1 MGNKR
6 LKKRAYSLKGLGRR
20 GLSMLMAM
28 VMTLSLV
35 QISAFATDGE
45 ENDTLKPQA
54 VTDNNGHGI
63 TLSKTA
69 ERMGDTEWQ
78 VTVKA
83 TIGET
88 PIKQQPLDVVFVLD
102 RSGSMNWCT
111 DAEAHAAGS
120 HNHRG
125 EVNYNGKW
133 YQRTKWE
140 HYVDH
145 YFYGYDN
152 HPQEEFD
159 ENGSFDPSL
168 CSDYTE
174 CTRNKSYHET
184 GDNGYC
190 YYWDEDG
197 VKQTY
202 PTRLAAAKSAM
213 STLKGN
219 LPEGTIV
226 KYVTFAD
233 SAKVAKDEAAFNKV
247 TAYGGTNIMAGV
259 DKGIDL
265 LNQNQST
272 VTKKVLVLL
281 SDGEDNYDN
290 YTSDKLT
297 NFGNQGGTVYTVGF
311 ALNNPKLAGMV
322 KGDGKYLYAENAE
335 ALDSAFT
342 ELSTRIAAMIVDPM
356 GDDVTYV
363 DGSAQDKGATQG
375 IITQDGN
382 TLRWTPT
389 NQDKFN
395 NSTIEYTYNV
405 KLTPSEENGNY
416 TGIDLNNTTYL
427 QYGVEQN
434 GVKNA
439 YTANFPIPAGYYKV
453 STLEEQFKVLD
464 ENGSAS
470 DITDSVQKPN
480 AFQSKV
486 TDNGMTDLK
495 VYAPIQALDTND
507 EHVKYVYQYSKLD
520 DADINVRD
528 AEDNIT
534 LEYAAPYSDNTMDVT
549 NDDQPHTLVHYYA
562 KEFVNSVEYV
572 YDGDIPED
580 ATELTDG
587 YAKTWYPTGTENIEV
602 QPNAESEKYNFSGW
616 KKISGAAEVVTDEN
630 GYAVPES
637 IFTLTAPEGDV
648 PAGDVVFQGQWTLK
662 PSYQIVADYYI
673 ITDGGDRVKQN
684 TTPMPLTEVEY
695 EINDEPVS
703 YTAGSSTYDSKTY
716 DEVELSQGQ
725 EQLEELSWDAGTSTV
740 GNIIPTQGT
749 TVVHLDYIRHEK
761 SDASYI
767 VKHEYYNV
775 VSDGEPQ
782 AVTDDNYDTG
792 VITAKHDDSIAVTNA
807 MKDSTANGKHA
818 QGYYEYVSDNGPITL
833 DKAET
838 KTLTIK
844 YNHYQYTVTTEGDAG
859 VATRTGDGIY
869 DKNSTAQVK
878 FTLNEGYQVKSVTDN
893 GTDVTAQAKSGT
905 YNITN
910 IDKNHA
916 VVVTT
921 EKIKY
926 TLSVQYIFPEGE
938 KPATGF
944 ENYNESLDYGTQY
957 DSHVKAVAAP
967 AGYTRTDSGN
977 TSGVITGNTTVLF
990 LYVPNGNATVNVYY
1004 QREDD
1009 HMSLLSPK
1017 SQSGRIGTSFDV
1029 TSWKIDSITDGGK
1042 IYDLV
1047 DGAEH
1052 GKGAVMTGEYKLGG
1066 TNIYL
1071 YYKERA
1077 KATITIK
1084 YQSEDVNKANFTK
1097 ADYTAQGYLNTQYN
1111 ISGTTYL
1118 PETITE
1124 TLTDGSTRT
1133 WYYSGSDKLVI
1144 TGAEKLNGT
1153 LTGDITVVAKYYL
1166 KPTYS
1171 VTATYTT
1178 VSNGVSSNQTDAVAK
1193 QTGEAG
1199 QNVPFDLNT
1208 YVVKYGFTSSNYQ
1221 NDLSVNGKP
1230 ASEMPVMEK
1239 FGDYAV
1245 TLSYKKSVNSG
1256 VSTTIQHEF
1265 KTFVDGV
1272 ETLDTTTAPD
1282 DAVTET
1288 WGNTVDMSKF
1298 SKAGQAGYE
1307 GYTVEKYSAENG
1319 QLRAGDKGTITYVR
1333 NLVSVVFDLS
1343 GGTWNNSLNNV
1354 NYNVV
1359 KGGSLDKDGQQPIP
1373 APTKDGFKFAG
1384 WSAKPDNAV
1393 PTGTFDQR
1401 TVFTAKWEQEIVVTK
1416 SYFYTVTY
1424 NYTVTT
1430 DGTVTYQDSETT
1442 QVQDTTKASQTIN
1455 ASATASHG
1463 GYTFDL
1469 ASPAEQTADL
1479 TGTTR
1484 EAPHQFVVNYVLTV
1498 NNGGGG
1504 GRDDRDDDRPAPKPD
1519 PDTEIKDDDVPKSD
1533 LPEQPVEIPDEDTP
1547 KADLPQAPVDIP
1559 DEDTPKADVPKTGD
1573 AMGLWVMAAA
1583 ASGAGLIWLNLTGKK
1598 RKDDNG

>member
-20 GLSMLMAM
+20 SLSLLMAM

-35 QISAFATDGE
+35 QISAFAE
-45 ENDTLKPQA
+45 EDVAENQPNPLEPGT
-54 VTDNNGHGI
+54 VENVNGHGI
-63 TLSKTA
+63 NLTKTA
-69 ERMGDTEWQ
+69 QRVGDTEWE
-78 VTVKA
+78 VTVRA
-83 TIGET
+83 DIGGT
-88 PIKQQPLDVVFVLD
+88 KIKQQPLDVVFVLD
-102 RSGSMNWCT
+102 TSGSMNWCT
-111 DAEAHAAGS
+111 KDTHDNPHKHSDSCYQEKAATDEGYIADHEHS
-120 HNHRG
+120 RDEYGILGNFKPWKCP
-125 EVNYNGKW
+125 NY
-133 YQRTKWE
+133 E
-140 HYVDH
+140 LAC
-145 YFYGYDN
+145 GYPYEEWHEDN
-152 HPQEEFD
+152 
-159 ENGSFDPSL
+159 
-168 CSDYTE
+168 
-174 CTRNKSYHET
+174 
-184 GDNGYC
+184 DNSYC
-190 YYWDEDG
+190 YYRATKDSDWT
-197 VKQTY
+197 KY
-202 PTRLAAAKSAM
+202 KPTRLSVAIDAM
-213 STLKGN
+213 NTLKN
-219 LPEGTIV
+219 SLPAGANV
-226 KYVTFAD
+226 SFVTFSNKA
-233 SAKVAKDEAAFNKV
+233 NKV
-247 TAYGGTNIMAGV
+247 NSLDKDSVQAYGGTNIMAGV
-259 DKGIDL
+259 DKGIGIL
-265 LNQNQST
+265 KKNQST

-281 SDGEDNYDN
+281 SDGEATAGGEYGNR
-290 YTSDKLT
+290 YTSSTYRDFIK
-297 NFGNQGGTVYTVGF
+297 NKKNDVYTVGF
-311 ALNNPKLAGMV
+311 ALDNPKLAEMA
-322 KGDGKYLYAENAE
+322 KGDGEYIYANNAE
-335 ALDSAFT
+335 ALNSAFT
-342 ELSTRIAAMIVDPM
+342 ELSTRISAMIVDPM
-356 GDDVTYV
+356 GNEVSYV
-363 DGSAQDKGATQG
+363 KGSAKDGPKENEDFETVKGN
-375 IITQDGN
+375 ITLDSDGR
-382 TLRWTPT
+382 TLRWTPMNT
-389 NQDKFN
+389 DSFSNTVIQ
-395 NSTIEYTYNV
+395 YTYHVELN
-405 KLTPSEENGNY
+405 PSKDAGNY
-416 TGIDLNNTTYL
+416 TGIKLNNPTYL
-427 QYGVEQN
+427 QYGIEQN
-434 GVKNA
+434 GNKTA
-439 YTANFPIPAGYYKV
+439 YTGQFNIPEGFYKV

-464 ENGSAS
+464 ENGNAS
-470 DITDSVQKPN
+470 EITDSVQKPN

-486 TDNGMTDLK
+486 TDNGDTTLD
-495 VYAPIQALDTND
+495 VYAPIQALDTRDD

-534 LEYAAPYSDNTMDVT
+534 LEYAAPYSDNTMVVT

-562 KEFVNSVEYV
+562 KEYVNSVEYV
-572 YDGDIPED
+572 YDNDFEDLNPNMDLPEKQWFERD
-580 ATELTDG
+580 SVQTCM
-587 YAKTWYPTGTENIEV
+587 EN
-602 QPNAESEKYNFSGW
+602 PKDEKYNFSGW
-616 KKISGAAEVVTDEN
+616 STENVTVDED
-630 GYAVPES
+630 GK
-637 IFTLTAPEGDV
+637 FTLNTDV
-648 PAGDVVFQGQWTLK
+648 TFHGSWEIK
-662 PSYQIVADYYI
+662 PSYQVQANYF
-673 ITDGGDRVKQN
+673 
-684 TTPMPLTEVEY
+684 
-695 EINDEPVS
+695 
-703 YTAGSSTYDSKTY
+703 
-716 DEVELSQGQ
+716 
-725 EQLEELSWDAGTSTV
+725 
-740 GNIIPTQGT
+740 
-749 TVVHLDYIRHEK
+749 TVV
-761 SDASYI
+761 
-767 VKHEYYNV
+767 
-775 VSDGEPQ
+775 DGEQPVQ
-782 AVTDDNYDTG
+782 DN
-792 VITAKHDDSIAVTNA
+792 
-807 MKDSTANGKHA
+807 
-818 QGYYEYVSDNGPITL
+818 QNGPILL
-833 DKAET
+833 DSLDSPFYTNDEETDYTVADRDMTYGGERYTEVQLGQGNPAGVEVDGKNVTGIVPTTPTTTITVNIYRYKASDAYYTVTHKYFNVAPDGIET
-838 KTLTIK
+838 EVTGDGYTTDRIEGVHGQTVKADSITPDTKNGKYEVGARSEDIVLNKTQDKNITLT
-844 YNHYQYTVTTEGDAG
+844 YRHYQYAVTTQGDAG
-859 VATRTGDGIY
+859 VASLTGADTY
-869 DKNSTAQVK
+869 DKGDNAKVS

-893 GTDVTAQAKSGT
+893 GTDVTAQAKDGT
-905 YNITN
+905 YDIAN

-944 ENYNESLDYGTQY
+944 ENYNVSLDYGTQY

-977 TSGVITGNTTVLF
+977 TTGVITGNTTVLF

-1009 HMSLLSPK
+1009 HMSLLPPK

-1071 YYKERA
+1071 YYTERA
-1077 KATITIK
+1077 KANITIK
-1084 YQSEDVNKANFTK
+1084 YQSEDGNKATFTK

-1124 TLTDGSTRT
+1124 TLADGSTRT
-1133 WYYSGSDKLVI
+1133 WYYSGSDQLIPSKEAL
-1144 TGAEKLNGT
+1144 TGT

-1178 VSNGVSSNQTDAVAK
+1178 VSNGVSSTQTDAAAK

-1208 YVVKYGFTSSNYQ
+1208 YEVKYGFTSNNYQ
-1221 NDLSVNGKP
+1221 NDLKVNDASVT
-1230 ASEMPVMEK
+1230 EMPVMEK

-1256 VSTTIQHEF
+1256 VITTIQHEF

-1288 WGNTVDMSKF
+1288 WGKTVDMSKF

-1333 NLVSVVFDLS
+1333 NLVSVVFDLR

-1384 WSAKPDNAV
+1384 WSAQPDNAV

-1401 TVFTAKWEQEIVVTK
+1401 TVFTAKWEQEIVVTT

-1498 NNGGGG
+1498 NNNGGG

-1547 KADLPQAPVDIP
+1547 KTDLPQAPVDIP

-1583 ASGAGLIWLNLTGKK
+1583 ASGAGLVWLNLTGKK

>member
-1 MGNKR
+1 M
-6 LKKRAYSLKGLGRR
+6 KKRAYSLKGLGRR
-20 GLSMLMAM
+20 GLSLLMAM

-54 VTDNNGHGI
+54 VADNNGHNI

-69 ERMGDTEWQ
+69 ERVGDTEWK

-83 TIGET
+83 DIGET

-102 RSGSMNWCT
+102 RSGSMAWCT
-111 DAEAHAAGS
+111 EEPHEHSDSCYQLKADADPEHKHGWREYDFFGNFYPS
-120 HNHRG
+120 SCP
-125 EVNYNGKW
+125 NYELACGH
-133 YQRTKWE
+133 YYEEE
-140 HYVDH
+140 HEH
-145 YFYGYDN
+145 SGN
-152 HPQEEFD
+152 
-159 ENGSFDPSL
+159 
-168 CSDYTE
+168 T
-174 CTRNKSYHET
+174 T
-184 GDNGYC
+184 C
-190 YYWDEDG
+190 YYKETKDSEW
-197 VKQTY
+197 TAY
-202 PTRLAAAKSAM
+202 PSRLSAAKSAM
-213 STLKGN
+213 STLEGN
-219 LPEGTIV
+219 LPNGANV
-226 KYVTFAD
+226 QYVSF
-233 SAKVAKDEAAFNKV
+233 SSNAKQENSLNDVVAN
-247 TAYGGTNIMAGV
+247 GGTNIMKGV
-259 DKGIDL
+259 NLGIDL
-265 LNQNQST
+265 LNKNQST

-281 SDGEDNYDN
+281 SDGKDDNGN
-290 YTSDKLT
+290 YSSKKLK
-297 NFGNQGGTVYTVGF
+297 NFNGDVYTVGF
-311 ALNNPKLAGMV
+311 AVDNQNLKGMI
-322 KGDGKYLYAENAE
+322 KGDGKYIYAKNAE

-356 GDDVTYV
+356 GDKVTYV
-363 DGSAQDKGATQG
+363 DGSAEVSEGSVAGSISVDT
-375 IITQDGN
+375 DGR

-405 KLTPSEENGNY
+405 KLNPSEENGDY
-416 TGIDLNNTTYL
+416 TDIKLNNTTYL
-427 QYGVEQN
+427 QYGVEEQN

-453 STLEEQFKVLD
+453 SNLTEKFVD
-464 ENGSAS
+464 ENGT
-470 DITDSVQKPN
+470 DISQYVEQPHTF
-480 AFQSKV
+480 FQSKV
-486 TDNGMTDLK
+486 TDNGLTEL
-495 VYAPIQALDTND
+495 VVNAPAKTLDTND
-507 EHVKYVYQYSKLD
+507 EHVKYLYVSSTLD
-520 DADINVRD
+520 KADYAYNVD
-528 AEDNIT
+528 
-534 LEYAAPYSDNTMDVT
+534 SDGNYVDGSLNVT
-549 NDDQPHTLVHYYA
+549 DEAKAHELVHVYERA
-562 KEFVNSVEYV
+562 TVNSVEYV

-580 ATELTDG
+580 ATKLTDG
-587 YAKTWYPTGTENIEV
+587 YAKTWYPTGTTGIEV
-602 QPNAESEKYNFSGW
+602 QPDAESKQYNFSGW
-616 KKISGAAEVVTDEN
+616 EKISGEAEVVTDEN

-637 IFTLTAPEGDV
+637 TFTLTAPEGDV

-673 ITDGGDRVKQN
+673 ITDGGDRVKKN

-695 EINDEPVS
+695 EINADPVS
-703 YTAGSSTYDSKTY
+703 YTAGSSTYESKTY

-725 EQLEELSWDAGTSTV
+725 EQLEGLNWDAGTSTV
-740 GNIIPTQGT
+740 SNIIPTQGT

-782 AVTDDNYDTG
+782 AVTEDNYSTD
-792 VITAKHDDSIAVTNA
+792 VITAKHDDSIAVTDA
-807 MKDSTANGKHA
+807 MKDSTANSKHA
-818 QGYYEYVSDNGPITL
+818 QGYYEYVSDNGPISL

-838 KTLTIK
+838 KNLTIR
-844 YNHYQYTVTTEGDAG
+844 YNHYQYVVTTQGDAG
-859 VATRTGDGIY
+859 VASLTGADTYNKG
-869 DKNSTAQVK
+869 DNAQVS

-893 GTDVTAQAKSGT
+893 GNDVTAQAKSGT
-905 YNITN
+905 YNIAN
-910 IDKNHA
+910 IDKNHT

-926 TLSVQYIFPEGE
+926 TLSVQYIFPEGQ

-944 ENYNESLDYGTQY
+944 ENYNVSLDYGTQY
-957 DSHVKAVAAP
+957 DSYVKAVAAP

-977 TSGVITGNTTVLF
+977 TTGVITGNTTVLF

-1052 GKGAVMTGEYKLGG
+1052 GKDAVMTGEYKLGG

-1071 YYKERA
+1071 YYTERA
-1077 KATITIK
+1077 KANITIK
-1084 YQSEDVNKANFTK
+1084 YQSEDGNKATFTK
-1097 ADYTAQGYLNTQYN
+1097 EDYTAQGYLNTQYN

-1124 TLTDGSTRT
+1124 TLADGSTRT
-1133 WYYSGSDKLVI
+1133 WYYSGSDKLVPGKEAL
-1144 TGAEKLNGT
+1144 TGT

-1178 VSNGVSSNQTDAVAK
+1178 VSNGVSSNQTDAAAK

-1199 QNVPFDLNT
+1199 QNVPFDLST

-1288 WGNTVDMSKF
+1288 WGKTVDMSKF

-1384 WSAKPDNAV
+1384 WTAQPENAI
-1393 PTGTFDQR
+1393 PTGKFDQR

-1504 GRDDRDDDRPAPKPD
+1504 RDDRDDDRPAPKPD

>member
-1 MGNKR
+1 MGHPDNEYTWKDGIFGSYR
-6 LKKRAYSLKGLGRR
+6 DEFIYSACPDYVACTQKEARHK
-20 GLSMLMAM
+20 
-28 VMTLSLV
+28 V
-35 QISAFATDGE
+35 QGGWGDATDWLPCQYKDE
-45 ENDTLKPQA
+45 
-54 VTDNNGHGI
+54 
-63 TLSKTA
+63 
-69 ERMGDTEWQ
+69 
-78 VTVKA
+78 
-83 TIGET
+83 
-88 PIKQQPLDVVFVLD
+88 
-102 RSGSMNWCT
+102 
-111 DAEAHAAGS
+111 
-120 HNHRG
+120 
-125 EVNYNGKW
+125 NGKW
-133 YQRTKWE
+133 VNYE
-140 HYVDH
+140 
-145 YFYGYDN
+145 
-152 HPQEEFD
+152 
-159 ENGSFDPSL
+159 
-168 CSDYTE
+168 
-174 CTRNKSYHET
+174 
-184 GDNGYC
+184 
-190 YYWDEDG
+190 
-197 VKQTY
+197 
-202 PTRLAAAKSAM
+202 TRL
-213 STLKGN
+213 
-219 LPEGTIV
+219 E
-226 KYVTFAD
+226 
-233 SAKVAKDEAAFNKV
+233 SAKAAMTALENSLPAGANVQYVSFSSNAKPETSLDDVVAD
-247 TAYGGTNIMAGV
+247 GGTNIMKGV
-259 DKGIDL
+259 NLGIDL
-265 LNQNQST
+265 LNQNHST

-281 SDGEDNYDN
+281 SDGKDDRDNYS
-290 YTSDKLT
+290 SDKLSSF
-297 NFGNQGGTVYTVGF
+297 NGDVYTVGF
-311 ALNNPKLAGMV
+311 ALDNPNLKGMV
-322 KGDGKYLYAENAE
+322 KGDGKYIYAKNAE

-356 GDDVTYV
+356 GDEVTYV
-363 DGSAQDKGATQG
+363 ANSAQDKGATQG

-389 NQDKFN
+389 QQDKFN

-405 KLTPSEENGNY
+405 KLNPSEENGDY
-416 TGIDLNNTTYL
+416 TGIKLNNTTYL
-427 QYGVEQN
+427 QYGVEEQN

-453 STLEEQFKVLD
+453 SNLTEKFVDKD
-464 ENGSAS
+464 GK
-470 DITDSVQKPN
+470 DISQYVEKPHTF
-480 AFQSKV
+480 FQSAV
-486 TDNGMTDLK
+486 TDNIELNGDTYLD
-495 VYAPIQALDTND
+495 VNAPAKTLDTND
-507 EHVKYVYQYSKLD
+507 EHVKYLYVSSTLD
-520 DADINVRD
+520 KADYTYTEDEGKYVDDSLNVTD
-528 AEDNIT
+528 EAKAHE
-534 LEYAAPYSDNTMDVT
+534 
-549 NDDQPHTLVHYYA
+549 LVHVYERA
-562 KEFVNSVEYV
+562 TVNSVEYK
-572 YDGDIPED
+572 YAGDVPED

-587 YAKTWYPTGTENIEV
+587 YAKTWYPTGTTGIEV
-602 QPNAESEKYNFSGW
+602 QPDAESKQYNFSGW
-616 KKISGAAEVVTDEN
+616 EKISGEAEVETETRNEVE
-630 GYAVPES
+630 YAVPGS
-637 IFTLTAPEGDV
+637 TFTLTAPEGDV

-673 ITDGGDRVKQN
+673 ITDGGDRVKRN

-703 YTAGSSTYDSKTY
+703 YTAGSSTYESKTY

-725 EQLEELSWDAGTSTV
+725 EQLEGLNWDAGTSTV
-740 GNIIPTQGT
+740 SNIIPTQGT

-767 VKHEYYNV
+767 VNHEYYNV

-782 AVTDDNYDTG
+782 AVTEDNYSTD
-792 VITAKHDDSIAVTNA
+792 VITAKHDDSIAVTDA
-807 MKDSTANGKHA
+807 MKDSTANSKHA

-838 KTLTIK
+838 KNLTIK
-844 YNHYQYTVTTEGDAG
+844 YNHYQYTVTTQGDAG

-878 FTLNEGYQVKSVTDN
+878 FTLNEGYQVTSVTDN
-893 GTDVTAQAKSGT
+893 GNDVTDKAKSGT
-905 YNITN
+905 YNITS
-910 IDKNHA
+910 IDKNHT

-926 TLSVQYIFPEGE
+926 TLSVQYIFPEGQ

-944 ENYNESLDYGTQY
+944 ENYNVSLDYGTQY

-977 TSGVITGNTTVLF
+977 TTGVITGNTTVLF

-1029 TSWKIDSITDGGK
+1029 TSWKIDSITEGGK

-1047 DGAEH
+1047 DGTDH
-1052 GKGAVMTGEYKLGG
+1052 GKDAVMNGEYKLGG

-1071 YYKERA
+1071 YYTERA
-1077 KATITIK
+1077 KANITIK
-1084 YQSEDVNKANFTK
+1084 YQSEDGNKATFTK
-1097 ADYTAQGYLNTQYN
+1097 PDYTAQGYLNTQYN

-1118 PETITE
+1118 PDTITE
-1124 TLTDGSTRT
+1124 TLADGSTRT
-1133 WYYSGSDKLVI
+1133 WYYSGSDQLVPGKEAL
-1144 TGAEKLNGT
+1144 TGT

-1178 VSNGVSSNQTDAVAK
+1178 VSNGVSSNQTDAAAK

-1288 WGNTVDMSKF
+1288 WGKTVDMSKF

-1359 KGGSLDKDGQQPIP
+1359 KGGSLDRDGQQPIP

-1384 WSAKPDNAV
+1384 WTAQPDNAV

-1430 DGTVTYQDSETT
+1430 NGTVTYQDSETT

-1504 GRDDRDDDRPAPKPD
+1504 RDDRDDDRPAPKPD

-1559 DEDTPKADVPKTGD
+1559 DEDIPKADVPKTGD
-1573 AMGLWVMAAA
+1573 TMGLWVMAAA

>member
-45 ENDTLKPQA
+45 ENDTLKPKA
-54 VTDNNGHGI
+54 VTDKNGHNI

-69 ERMGDTEWQ
+69 ERVGDTEWK

-83 TIGET
+83 DIGET

-102 RSGSMNWCT
+102 KSGSMMFCT
-111 DAEAHAAGS
+111 DPDHDKGS
-120 HNHRG
+120 HVHEKND
-125 EVNYNGKW
+125 EVQYDGTWYNRVDSTHWWGHPDEEYTWKDGMFGS
-133 YQRTKWE
+133 YRDE
-140 HYVDH
+140 FIYSACPDYVACTQKEARHKVQGGWGDATDWLPCK
-145 YFYGYDN
+145 YK
-152 HPQEEFD
+152 D
-159 ENGSFDPSL
+159 ENGNWVN
-168 CSDYTE
+168 YE
-174 CTRNKSYHET
+174 
-184 GDNGYC
+184 
-190 YYWDEDG
+190 
-197 VKQTY
+197 
-202 PTRLAAAKSAM
+202 TRL
-213 STLKGN
+213 
-219 LPEGTIV
+219 E
-226 KYVTFAD
+226 
-233 SAKVAKDEAAFNKV
+233 SAKAAMTALENSLPAGANVQYVSFSSNAKQETSLNDVVAN
-247 TAYGGTNIMAGV
+247 GGTNIMKGV
-259 DKGIDL
+259 NLGIDL
-265 LNQNQST
+265 LNQNHST

-281 SDGEDNYDN
+281 SDGEDDNGNY
-290 YTSDKLT
+290 SSKKLK
-297 NFGNQGGTVYTVGF
+297 NFNGDVYTVGF
-311 ALNNPKLAGMV
+311 AVDNQNLKGMI

-356 GDDVTYV
+356 GDEVTYV
-363 DGSAQDKGATQG
+363 DGSAQVSEGSVAGSISVDT
-375 IITQDGN
+375 DGR

-389 NQDKFN
+389 NQDQFN

-470 DITDSVQKPN
+470 EITDSVQKPH

-486 TDNGMTDLK
+486 TDFGDTTLD
-495 VYAPIQALDTND
+495 VYVPTQALDTND
-507 EHVKYVYQYSKLD
+507 EHVKYVYQYSELDGNKLTE
-520 DADINVRD
+520 AQ
-528 AEDNIT
+528 EDGTYPLFEGDT
-534 LEYAAPYSDNTMDVT
+534 LDVT

-562 KEFVNSVEYV
+562 KEYVNSVEYV
-572 YDGDIPED
+572 YDNTPED
-580 ATELTDG
+580 LNPNMDLPEKQWFKRDSKQTRMEN
-587 YAKTWYPTGTENIEV
+587 PT
-602 QPNAESEKYNFSGW
+602 SDKYNFSGW
-616 KKISGAAEVVTDEN
+616 STSDVEVDN
-630 GYAVPES
+630 DGK
-637 IFTLTAPEGDV
+637 FTLNTDV
-648 PAGDVVFQGQWTLK
+648 TFHGSWEIK
-662 PSYQIVADYYI
+662 PSYQVQANYFTVVDGEQPVQDNKNGAILLDGPIYTNENEETHTVADKDMSYFGKPY
-673 ITDGGDRVKQN
+673 TEVQLGQGNPAGVKVDGRNVTGIVP
-684 TTPMPLTEVEY
+684 TTPTTTITVNIYRYVASPAYYTVTHKYFNVAPDGIETEVTG
-695 EINDEPVS
+695 DG
-703 YTAGSSTYDSKTY
+703 YTTDRIEG
-716 DEVELSQGQ
+716 VH
-725 EQLEELSWDAGTSTV
+725 EQTV
-740 GNIIPTQGT
+740 
-749 TVVHLDYIRHEK
+749 
-761 SDASYI
+761 
-767 VKHEYYNV
+767 
-775 VSDGEPQ
+775 
-782 AVTDDNYDTG
+782 
-792 VITAKHDDSIAVTNA
+792 TADSITPDT
-807 MKDSTANGKHA
+807 KDGK
-818 QGYYEYVSDNGPITL
+818 YEVGARSENIVLDKTQDKNITL
-833 DKAET
+833 T
-838 KTLTIK
+838 
-844 YNHYQYTVTTEGDAG
+844 YRHYQYAVTTQGDAG
-859 VATRTGDGIY
+859 VASLTETKVY
-869 DKNSTAQVK
+869 DKGDNAQVS

-893 GTDVTAQAKSGT
+893 GDDVTAKAKSGT
-905 YNITN
+905 YNITS
-910 IDKNHA
+910 IDKNHT

-926 TLSVQYIFPEGE
+926 TLSVQYIFPEGQ

-944 ENYNESLDYGTQY
+944 ENYNKSLDYGTQY
-957 DSHVKAVAAP
+957 DSYVKAVAAP

-977 TSGVITGNTTVLF
+977 TTGVITGNTTVLF

-1052 GKGAVMTGEYKLGG
+1052 GKDAVMTGTYQEKG

-1071 YYKERA
+1071 YYTERA
-1077 KATITIK
+1077 KANITIK
-1084 YQSEDVNKANFTK
+1084 YQSEDVNKATFTK
-1097 ADYTAQGYLNTQYN
+1097 PDYTAQGYLNTQYN

-1124 TLTDGSTRT
+1124 TLADGSTRT

-1144 TGAEKLNGT
+1144 TGAEKLTGT

-1178 VSNGVSSNQTDAVAK
+1178 VSNGVSSNQTDAAAK

-1288 WGNTVDMSKF
+1288 WGKTVDMSKF

-1333 NLVSVVFDLS
+1333 NLVSVVFDLN

-1384 WSAKPDNAV
+1384 WTAQPDNAV

-1401 TVFTAKWEQEIVVTK
+1401 TVFTAKWEQESVVTK

-1430 DGTVTYQDSETT
+1430 NGTVTYQDSETT

-1469 ASPAEQTADL
+1469 ASPADQTADL

-1484 EAPHQFVVNYVLTV
+1484 EAPHKFVVNYVLTV
-1498 NNGGGG
+1498 NNGGG

-1533 LPEQPVEIPDEDTP
+1533 LPEQPVEIPDEETP

>member
-1 MGNKR
+1 
-6 LKKRAYSLKGLGRR
+6 
-20 GLSMLMAM
+20 
-28 VMTLSLV
+28 
-35 QISAFATDGE
+35 
-45 ENDTLKPQA
+45 
-54 VTDNNGHGI
+54 
-63 TLSKTA
+63 
-69 ERMGDTEWQ
+69 MGDTEWQ

-83 TIGET
+83 DIGDT

-102 RSGSMNWCT
+102 RSGSMMWCT
-111 DAEAHAAGS
+111 DPDHDKGS
-120 HNHRG
+120 HVHEKND
-125 EVNYNGKW
+125 EVQYDGTWYNRVDSTHWWGHPDNEYTWKDGIFGS
-133 YQRTKWE
+133 YRDE
-140 HYVDH
+140 FIYSACPDYVACTQKEARH
-145 YFYGYDN
+145 KVQGGMYDATDWL
-152 HPQEEFD
+152 PCQYKD
-159 ENGSFDPSL
+159 ENGNWVN
-168 CSDYTE
+168 YE
-174 CTRNKSYHET
+174 
-184 GDNGYC
+184 
-190 YYWDEDG
+190 
-197 VKQTY
+197 
-202 PTRLAAAKSAM
+202 TRL
-213 STLKGN
+213 
-219 LPEGTIV
+219 E
-226 KYVTFAD
+226 
-233 SAKVAKDEAAFNKV
+233 SAKAAMTALEKSLPAGANVQYVSFSSNAKQETSLNDVVAN
-247 TAYGGTNIMAGV
+247 GGTNIMKGV
-259 DKGIDL
+259 NLGIDL
-265 LNQNQST
+265 LNQNHST

-281 SDGEDNYDN
+281 SDGEDDNGNY
-290 YTSDKLT
+290 SSKKLK
-297 NFGNQGGTVYTVGF
+297 NFNGDVYTVGF
-311 ALNNPKLAGMV
+311 AVDNQNLKGMI
-322 KGDGKYLYAENAE
+322 KGDGKYIYAKNAE

-356 GDDVTYV
+356 GDEVTYV

-389 NQDKFN
+389 NQDQFN
-395 NSTIEYTYNV
+395 NSTIECTYNV
-405 KLTPSEENGNY
+405 KLTANETADNY
-416 TGIDLNNTTYL
+416 TNIDLNNTTYL

-470 DITDSVQKPN
+470 DITDSVQKPH

-486 TDNGMTDLK
+486 TDYGDTTLD
-495 VYAPIQALDTND
+495 VYAPTQALDTND

-520 DADINVRD
+520 NADINVKD
-528 AEDNIT
+528 AEGNIT
-534 LEYAAPYSDNTMDVT
+534 LDYIEPYAGNTMDVT

-562 KEFVNSVEYV
+562 KEYVNSVEYV

-580 ATELTDG
+580 LNPDMDLPEKQWFKRDSEQTRM
-587 YAKTWYPTGTENIEV
+587 ENPEDE
-602 QPNAESEKYNFSGW
+602 NEKYNFSGW
-616 KKISGAAEVVTDEN
+616 STSDVEVDNN
-630 GYAVPES
+630 GK
-637 IFTLTAPEGDV
+637 FTLNTDV
-648 PAGDVVFQGQWTLK
+648 TFHGSWEIK
-662 PSYQIVADYYI
+662 PSYQVQANYYTVVDGEQPEQDNKNGAILLDGPIYTNENEETHTVADKDMSYFGKPY
-673 ITDGGDRVKQN
+673 TEVQLGQGNPAGVKVDGRNVTGIVP
-684 TTPMPLTEVEY
+684 TTPTTTITVNIYRYVASPAYYTVTHKYFNVAPNGIETEVTE
-695 EINDEPVS
+695 DG
-703 YTAGSSTYDSKTY
+703 YTTGRIEGVHD
-716 DEVELSQGQ
+716 Q
-725 EQLEELSWDAGTSTV
+725 TV
-740 GNIIPTQGT
+740 
-749 TVVHLDYIRHEK
+749 
-761 SDASYI
+761 
-767 VKHEYYNV
+767 
-775 VSDGEPQ
+775 
-782 AVTDDNYDTG
+782 
-792 VITAKHDDSIAVTNA
+792 TADSITPDT
-807 MKDSTANGKHA
+807 KGGK
-818 QGYYEYVSDNGPITL
+818 YEVGARSGDIVLDKEQEKNITL
-833 DKAET
+833 T
-838 KTLTIK
+838 
-844 YNHYQYTVTTEGDAG
+844 YRHYQYAVTVNGDDGVNKDALTGAG
-859 VATRTGDGIY
+859 TY
-869 DKNSTAQVK
+869 DKGDNAQVS

-893 GTDVTAQAKSGT
+893 GNDVTDKAKSGT

-910 IDKNHA
+910 IDKNHT

-926 TLSVQYIFPEGE
+926 TLSVQYIFPEGQ

-944 ENYNESLDYGTQY
+944 ENYNVPLDYGTQY
-957 DSHVKAVAAP
+957 DPHVKAVAAP
-967 AGYTRTDSGN
+967 VGYTRTDSGN
-977 TSGVITGNTTVLF
+977 TTGVITGNTTVLF

-1052 GKGAVMTGEYKLGG
+1052 GKDAVMTGTYQQGG

-1084 YQSEDVNKANFTK
+1084 YQSEDGNKATFTK
-1097 ADYTAQGYLNTQYN
+1097 PDYTAQGYLNTQYN

-1124 TLTDGSTRT
+1124 ILADGSTRT
-1133 WYYSGSDKLVI
+1133 WYYSGSDQLIPGKEAL
-1144 TGAEKLNGT
+1144 TGT
-1153 LTGDITVVAKYYL
+1153 LTGDINVVAKYYL

-1199 QNVPFDLNT
+1199 QTVPFDLTT

-1221 NDLSVNGKP
+1221 NDLAVNGKP

-1245 TLSYKKSVNSG
+1245 TLSYEKSVNSG
-1256 VSTTIQHEF
+1256 VDTTIQHEF
-1265 KTFVDGV
+1265 KTFLDGV
-1272 ETLDTTTAPD
+1272 EITDNTKAD
-1282 DAVTET
+1282 DNVFSHT
-1288 WGNTVDMSKF
+1288 WGETVDMKSY

-1384 WSAKPDNAV
+1384 WSAQPDNAV
-1393 PTGTFDQR
+1393 PTGKFDQR
-1401 TVFTAKWEQEIVVTK
+1401 TVFTAKWEQESVVTT

-1442 QVQDTTKASQTIN
+1442 QVQDTTKASQTIT

-1463 GYTFDL
+1463 GYTFNL

-1498 NNGGGG
+1498 NNGGG

>member
-54 VTDNNGHGI
+54 VTDPNKHGI

-69 ERMGDTEWQ
+69 ERVGDTEWK

-83 TIGET
+83 DIGDT

-102 RSGSMNWCT
+102 KSGSMMWCT
-111 DAEAHAAGS
+111 DPDHDKGS
-120 HNHRG
+120 HVHEKND
-125 EVNYNGKW
+125 EVQYDGTWYNRVDSTHWWGHPDDEYTWKDGIFGS
-133 YQRTKWE
+133 YQDE
-140 HYVDH
+140 FIYSACPDYVACTQKEARH
-145 YFYGYDN
+145 KVQGGMYDATDWL
-152 HPQEEFD
+152 PCQYKD
-159 ENGSFDPSL
+159 ENGNWVN
-168 CSDYTE
+168 YE
-174 CTRNKSYHET
+174 
-184 GDNGYC
+184 
-190 YYWDEDG
+190 
-197 VKQTY
+197 
-202 PTRLAAAKSAM
+202 TRL
-213 STLKGN
+213 
-219 LPEGTIV
+219 E
-226 KYVTFAD
+226 
-233 SAKVAKDEAAFNKV
+233 SAKAAMTALEKSLPAGANVQYVSFSSNAKQETSLNDVVAN
-247 TAYGGTNIMAGV
+247 GGTNIMKGV
-259 DKGIDL
+259 NLGIDL
-265 LNQNQST
+265 LNQNHST

-281 SDGEDNYDN
+281 SDGEDDNGNY
-290 YTSDKLT
+290 SSKKLK
-297 NFGNQGGTVYTVGF
+297 NFNGDVYTVGF
-311 ALNNPKLAGMV
+311 ALDNPNLKGMV
-322 KGDGKYLYAENAE
+322 KGDGKYIYAKNAE

-356 GDDVTYV
+356 GDEVTYV

-416 TGIDLNNTTYL
+416 TNIDLNNTTYL

-470 DITDSVQKPN
+470 DITDSVQKPHD
-480 AFQSKV
+480 FQSKV
-486 TDNGMTDLK
+486 TDFGDTTLD
-495 VYAPIQALDTND
+495 VYAPTQALDTND
-507 EHVKYVYQYSKLD
+507 EHVKYVYQYSELDGNKLTE
-520 DADINVRD
+520 VQ
-528 AEDNIT
+528 EDGTYPIFEGDT
-534 LEYAAPYSDNTMDVT
+534 LDVT

-562 KEFVNSVEYV
+562 KEYVNSVEYV
-572 YDGDIPED
+572 YDNEFEDLHPNMDLPEKQWFKRDSKQTRMENPED
-580 ATELTDG
+580 
-587 YAKTWYPTGTENIEV
+587 
-602 QPNAESEKYNFSGW
+602 EKYNFSGW
-616 KKISGAAEVVTDEN
+616 STSDVEVDNDGKFDLNTDVTFHGSWE
-630 GYAVPES
+630 
-637 IFTLTAPEGDV
+637 I
-648 PAGDVVFQGQWTLK
+648 K
-662 PSYQIVADYYI
+662 PSYQVQANYYTVVDGEQPEQDNKNGAILLDGPIYTNENEETHTVADKDMSY
-673 ITDGGDRVKQN
+673 GGKPYTEVQLGQGSPAGVEVNGRNVTGIVP
-684 TTPMPLTEVEY
+684 TTPTTTITVNIYRYVASPAYYTVTHKYFNVAPDGIETEVAG
-695 EINDEPVS
+695 DG
-703 YTAGSSTYDSKTY
+703 YTTDRIKDTH
-716 DEVELSQGQ
+716 GQ
-725 EQLEELSWDAGTSTV
+725 TV
-740 GNIIPTQGT
+740 
-749 TVVHLDYIRHEK
+749 K
-761 SDASYI
+761 A
-767 VKHEYYNV
+767 
-775 VSDGEPQ
+775 
-782 AVTDDNYDTG
+782 
-792 VITAKHDDSIAVTNA
+792 DSITPDT
-807 MKDSTANGKHA
+807 KDGK
-818 QGYYEYVSDNGPITL
+818 YEVGARSENIVLDKTQDKNITL
-833 DKAET
+833 T
-838 KTLTIK
+838 
-844 YNHYQYTVTTEGDAG
+844 YRHYQYRVTTQGDAG
-859 VATRTGDGIY
+859 VASLTETKVY
-869 DKNSTAQVK
+869 DKGDNAQVN

-893 GTDVTAQAKSGT
+893 GNDVTASADVNGVYSYSIKNIQA
-905 YNITN
+905 
-910 IDKNHA
+910 NHA

-926 TLSVQYIFPEGE
+926 TLSVQYIFPEGQ

-944 ENYNESLDYGTQY
+944 ENYNKSLDYGTQY

-977 TSGVITGNTTVLF
+977 TTGVITGNTTVLF

-1047 DGAEH
+1047 DGADH
-1052 GKGAVMTGEYKLGG
+1052 GKDAVMTGTYQGGGEGQPGG

-1071 YYKERA
+1071 YYTERA
-1077 KATITIK
+1077 KANITIK
-1084 YQSEDVNKANFTK
+1084 YQSEDGNKAKLDT

-1124 TLTDGSTRT
+1124 TLADGSTRT
-1133 WYYSGSDKLVI
+1133 WYYSGKDQLVI

-1288 WGNTVDMSKF
+1288 WGKTVDMSKF

-1384 WSAKPDNAV
+1384 WTAQPENAI
-1393 PTGTFDQR
+1393 PTGKFDQR
-1401 TVFTAKWEQEIVVTK
+1401 TVFTAKWEQESVVIT

-1469 ASPAEQTADL
+1469 ASPAGQTADL

-1504 GRDDRDDDRPAPKPD
+1504 RDDRDDDRPAPKPN

-1533 LPEQPVEIPDEDTP
+1533 LPEQPVEIPDEETP

-1559 DEDTPKADVPKTGD
+1559 DEETPKADVPKTGD
-1573 AMGLWVMAAA
+1573 TMGLWVMAAA
-1583 ASGAGLIWLNLTGKK
+1583 ASGAGLVWLNLTGKK

>member
-1 MGNKR
+1 
-6 LKKRAYSLKGLGRR
+6 
-20 GLSMLMAM
+20 MLMAM

-54 VTDNNGHGI
+54 VTDPNKHGI

-69 ERMGDTEWQ
+69 EREGDTEWK

-83 TIGET
+83 DIGET

-102 RSGSMNWCT
+102 KSGSMMWCT
-111 DAEAHAAGS
+111 DPDHDKGS
-120 HNHRG
+120 HVHERND
-125 EVNYNGKW
+125 EVQYDGTWYNRVDSTHWWGHPDEEYTWKDGIFGS
-133 YQRTKWE
+133 YRDE
-140 HYVDH
+140 FIYSACPDYVACTQKEARHKVQGGWGDATDWLPCQ
-145 YFYGYDN
+145 YK
-152 HPQEEFD
+152 D
-159 ENGSFDPSL
+159 ENGNWVN
-168 CSDYTE
+168 YE
-174 CTRNKSYHET
+174 
-184 GDNGYC
+184 
-190 YYWDEDG
+190 
-197 VKQTY
+197 
-202 PTRLAAAKSAM
+202 TRL
-213 STLKGN
+213 
-219 LPEGTIV
+219 E
-226 KYVTFAD
+226 
-233 SAKVAKDEAAFNKV
+233 SAKAAMTALENSLPAGANVQYVSFSSNAKQENSLNDVVAN
-247 TAYGGTNIMAGV
+247 GGTNIMKGV
-259 DKGIDL
+259 NLGIDL
-265 LNQNQST
+265 LNKNHST

-281 SDGEDNYDN
+281 SDGKDDNGN
-290 YTSDKLT
+290 YSSKKLK
-297 NFGNQGGTVYTVGF
+297 NFNGDVYTVGF
-311 ALNNPKLAGMV
+311 AVDNQNLKGMI

-356 GDDVTYV
+356 GDEVTYV
-363 DGSAQDKGATQG
+363 DGSAQVSEGSVAGSISVDT
-375 IITQDGN
+375 DGR

-389 NQDKFN
+389 NKDSFN
-395 NSTIEYTYNV
+395 NTTIQYTYNV
-405 KLTPSEENGNY
+405 KLTANEKNGDY
-416 TGIDLNNTTYL
+416 TDIKLNNTTYL
-427 QYGVEQN
+427 QYGVEEQN

-470 DITDSVQKPN
+470 DITDSVQKPH

-486 TDNGMTDLK
+486 TDNGDTTLD

-520 DADINVRD
+520 DADINVKD

-534 LEYAAPYSDNTMDVT
+534 LEYVAPYSDNTMDVT

-562 KEFVNSVEYV
+562 KEYVNSVEYV
-572 YDGDIPED
+572 YDNTPED
-580 ATELTDG
+580 LNPNMDLPEKQWFKQGSELTRM
-587 YAKTWYPTGTENIEV
+587 ENPEDD
-602 QPNAESEKYNFSGW
+602 KYNFSGW
-616 KKISGAAEVVTDEN
+616 STSDVEVDN
-630 GYAVPES
+630 DGK
-637 IFTLTAPEGDV
+637 FTLNTDV
-648 PAGDVVFQGQWTLK
+648 TFHGSWEIK
-662 PSYQIVADYYI
+662 PSYQVQANYYTVVDGEQPVQDNTNGAILLDGPIYTNENEETHTVADKDMSY
-673 ITDGGDRVKQN
+673 GGE
-684 TTPMPLTEVEY
+684 PYTEVQLGQGNPAGVDVDGRNVTGIVPATPTTTITVNIYRYKASPAYYTVTHKYFNVTPDGMETEVVEDGY
-695 EINDEPVS
+695 TTDRIEGVHGQTVKANEITP
-703 YTAGSSTYDSKTY
+703 
-716 DEVELSQGQ
+716 
-725 EQLEELSWDAGTSTV
+725 
-740 GNIIPTQGT
+740 
-749 TVVHLDYIRHEK
+749 
-761 SDASYI
+761 
-767 VKHEYYNV
+767 
-775 VSDGEPQ
+775 
-782 AVTDDNYDTG
+782 DT
-792 VITAKHDDSIAVTNA
+792 K
-807 MKDSTANGKHA
+807 NGK
-818 QGYYEYVSDNGPITL
+818 YELGASSEDIVL
-833 DKAET
+833 DKANKEVPANI
-838 KTLTIK
+838 TLT
-844 YNHYQYTVTTEGDAG
+844 YRHYQYAVTTQGDDG
-859 VATRTGDGIY
+859 VASLTGADTYNKG
-869 DKNSTAQVK
+869 DNAQVR

-893 GTDVTAQAKSGT
+893 GTDVTASADVNGVYSYSIKNIQA
-905 YNITN
+905 
-910 IDKNHA
+910 NHA

-944 ENYNESLDYGTQY
+944 ENYNVSLDYGTQY
-957 DSHVKAVAAP
+957 DPHVKAVAAP

-977 TSGVITGNTTVLF
+977 TTGVITGNTTVLF

-1052 GKGAVMTGEYKLGG
+1052 GKDAVMTGTYQEKG

-1071 YYKERA
+1071 YYTERA
-1077 KATITIK
+1077 KANITIK
-1084 YQSEDVNKANFTK
+1084 YQSEDGNKATFTNTK
-1097 ADYTAQGYLNTQYN
+1097 ADYTAQGYLNTQYD

-1124 TLTDGSTRT
+1124 TLADGSTRT
-1133 WYYSGSDKLVI
+1133 WYYSGKDQLVI
-1144 TGAEKLNGT
+1144 NGAEKLNGT
-1153 LTGDITVVAKYYL
+1153 LTGDINVVAKYYL

-1178 VSNGVSSNQTDAVAK
+1178 VSDGVSSNQTDAAAK

-1230 ASEMPVMEK
+1230 VSEMPVMEK

-1288 WGNTVDMSKF
+1288 WGKTVDMSKF

-1333 NLVSVVFDLS
+1333 NLVSVVFDLR

-1384 WSAKPDNAV
+1384 WSAQPDNAV

-1401 TVFTAKWEQEIVVTK
+1401 TVFTAKWEKEIVVTK

-1430 DGTVTYQDSETT
+1430 NGTVTYQDSETT

-1504 GRDDRDDDRPAPKPD
+1504 RDDRDDDRPAPKPD

-1533 LPEQPVEIPDEDTP
+1533 LPEQPVEIPDEETP
-1547 KADLPQAPVDIP
+1547 KADLPQDPVDIS

-1573 AMGLWVMAAA
+1573 TMGLWVMAAA

>member
-20 GLSMLMAM
+20 GLSLLMAM

-35 QISAFATDGE
+35 QISAFAE
-45 ENDTLKPQA
+45 ENVAENQPDPLKPET
-54 VTDNNGHGI
+54 VKNVNDHGI
-63 TLSKTA
+63 DLTKTA
-69 ERMGDTEWQ
+69 ERVGDTEWE
-78 VTVKA
+78 VTVRA
-83 TIGET
+83 DIGDT
-88 PIKQQPLDVVFVLD
+88 KIKQQPLDVVFVLD
-102 RSGSMNWCT
+102 KSGSMMFCT
-111 DAEAHAAGS
+111 DPDHDKGDHEHSMWCYQRVWVEDDSLLGG
-120 HNHRG
+120 HYERQLTCTKK
-125 EVNYNGKW
+125 EVRHEVPGGWGDATDWLPCQYKDENGKW
-133 YQRTKWE
+133 VNYE
-140 HYVDH
+140 
-145 YFYGYDN
+145 
-152 HPQEEFD
+152 
-159 ENGSFDPSL
+159 
-168 CSDYTE
+168 
-174 CTRNKSYHET
+174 
-184 GDNGYC
+184 
-190 YYWDEDG
+190 
-197 VKQTY
+197 
-202 PTRLAAAKSAM
+202 TRL
-213 STLKGN
+213 
-219 LPEGTIV
+219 E
-226 KYVTFAD
+226 
-233 SAKVAKDEAAFNKV
+233 SAKAAMTALENSLPAGANVQYVSFSDDAKQENSLNDVVAD
-247 TAYGGTNIMAGV
+247 GGTNIMKGV
-259 DKGIDL
+259 NLGIDL

-281 SDGEDNYDN
+281 SDGEATAGGEYGNR
-290 YTSDKLT
+290 YTSSTYRDFIK
-297 NFGNQGGTVYTVGF
+297 NKKNDVYTVGF
-311 ALNNPKLAGMV
+311 ALDNPKLAEMA
-322 KGDGKYLYAENAE
+322 KGDGEYIYAKNAE
-335 ALDSAFT
+335 ALNSAFT

-356 GDDVTYV
+356 GDEVTYV
-363 DGSAQDKGATQG
+363 ADSAQVSEGSVAGSISVDT
-375 IITQDGN
+375 DGR

-389 NQDKFN
+389 NKDSFN
-395 NSTIEYTYNV
+395 NTTIQYTYNV
-405 KLTPSEENGNY
+405 KLNPSEENGNY
-416 TGIDLNNTTYL
+416 TNIDLNNTTYL

-453 STLEEQFKVLD
+453 SNLTEKFVDKD
-464 ENGSAS
+464 GK
-470 DITDSVQKPN
+470 DISQYVEKPHTF
-480 AFQSKV
+480 FQSAV
-486 TDNGMTDLK
+486 TDNIELNGDTYLD
-495 VYAPIQALDTND
+495 VNAPAKTLDTND
-507 EHVKYVYQYSKLD
+507 EHVKYLYVSSTLD
-520 DADINVRD
+520 KADYAYNVD
-528 AEDNIT
+528 
-534 LEYAAPYSDNTMDVT
+534 SDGNYVADSLDVT
-549 NDDQPHTLVHYYA
+549 DKAEAHELIHVYERAT
-562 KEFVNSVEYV
+562 VNSVEYV

-580 ATELTDG
+580 ATKLTDG
-587 YAKTWYPTGTENIEV
+587 YAKTWYPTGTTGIEV
-602 QPNAESEKYNFSGW
+602 QPDAESKQYNFSGW
-616 KKISGAAEVVTDEN
+616 EKISGEAEVETETRNEVE
-630 GYAVPES
+630 YAVPGS
-637 IFTLTAPEGDV
+637 TFTLTAPEGDV
-648 PAGDVVFQGQWTLK
+648 PAGDVVFQGKWTLK

-695 EINDEPVS
+695 ELNDEPVS

-716 DEVELSQGQ
+716 DEVELSQNQ
-725 EQLEELSWDAGTSTV
+725 EQLEGLNWDAGTSTV

-749 TVVHLDYIRHEK
+749 TVVHLDYIRREK

-767 VKHEYYNV
+767 VNHEYYNV

-782 AVTDDNYDTG
+782 AVTEDNYSTD
-792 VITAKHDDSIAVTNA
+792 VITAKHDDSIAVTGA
-807 MKDSTANGKHA
+807 MKDSTANGKHDV
-818 QGYYEYVSDNGPITL
+818 GYYEYVEDNGPITL

-844 YNHYQYTVTTEGDAG
+844 YNHYQYTVTTQGDNGVNKDALTGAG
-859 VATRTGDGIY
+859 TY
-869 DKNSTAQVK
+869 DKGDNAQVN

-893 GTDVTAQAKSGT
+893 GTDVTAKAKEGT
-905 YNITN
+905 YNISGITQ
-910 IDKNHA
+910 NHA

-926 TLSVQYIFPEGE
+926 TLTVQYVFPEGE

-944 ENYNESLDYGTQY
+944 ENYNKPLDYGTEY
-957 DSHVKAVAAP
+957 GPYVDAKAAP

-977 TSGVITGNTTVLF
+977 TTGVITGNTTVLF

-1004 QREDD
+1004 QRESDLM
-1009 HMSLLSPK
+1009 HLLSPK

-1029 TSWKIDSITDGGK
+1029 NSWKIDSITDGGK

-1071 YYKERA
+1071 YYTERA
-1077 KATITIK
+1077 KANITIK
-1084 YQSEDVNKANFTK
+1084 YQSEDVNKATFTK

-1124 TLTDGSTRT
+1124 TLADGSTRT
-1133 WYYSGSDKLVI
+1133 WYYSGKDQLVI

-1199 QNVPFDLNT
+1199 QNVPFDLST

-1230 ASEMPVMEK
+1230 ASEMPAMEK

-1288 WGNTVDMSKF
+1288 WGKTVDMSKF

-1333 NLVSVVFDLS
+1333 NLVSVVFDLR

-1384 WSAKPDNAV
+1384 WSAQPDNAV

-1430 DGTVTYQDSETT
+1430 NGTVTYQDSETT

-1504 GRDDRDDDRPAPKPD
+1504 RDDRDDDRPAPNPD

-1533 LPEQPVEIPDEDTP
+1533 LPEQPVEIPDEETP

-1573 AMGLWVMAAA
+1573 TMGLWVMAAA

>member
-45 ENDTLKPQA
+45 ENDTLKPGSLK
-54 VTDNNGHGI
+54 DNNGHNI

-69 ERMGDTEWQ
+69 ERVGDTEWK

-83 TIGET
+83 DIGDT

-120 HNHRG
+120 HKHRG

-140 HYVDH
+140 HYVD
-145 YFYGYDN
+145 YYVYGYDN
-152 HPQEEFD
+152 HPQDEFD
-159 ENGSFDPSL
+159 ENGTFDPSL

-174 CTRNKSYHET
+174 CTRNESYHET
-184 GDNGYC
+184 NNNQNC
-190 YYWDEDG
+190 YYLENGDW
-197 VKQTY
+197 KTY
-202 PTRLAAAKSAM
+202 PTRLDAAKSAM

-219 LPEGTIV
+219 LPEGTNV

-265 LNQNQST
+265 LNKNQST

-281 SDGEDNYDN
+281 SDGEDNGN
-290 YTSDKLT
+290 RYTSDKLK
-297 NFGNQGGTVYTVGF
+297 NFDGDVYTVGF
-311 ALNNPKLAGMV
+311 ALDNPNLKGMV

-356 GDDVTYV
+356 GDEVTYV
-363 DGSAQDKGATQG
+363 DGSAEVSEGSVAGSISVDT
-375 IITQDGN
+375 DGR

-395 NSTIEYTYNV
+395 NSTIQYTYNV
-405 KLTPSEENGNY
+405 KLNPSEENGDY
-416 TGIDLNNTTYL
+416 TDIKLNNTTYL
-427 QYGVEQN
+427 QYGVEEQN

-453 STLEEQFKVLD
+453 SNLTEKFVDKD
-464 ENGSAS
+464 GK
-470 DITDSVQKPN
+470 DISQYVEKPHTF
-480 AFQSKV
+480 FQSAV
-486 TDNGMTDLK
+486 TDNIEMNGDTYLD
-495 VYAPIQALDTND
+495 VNAPAKTLDTND
-507 EHVKYVYQYSKLD
+507 EHVKYLYVSSTLD
-520 DADINVRD
+520 E
-528 AEDNIT
+528 ED
-534 LEYAAPYSDNTMDVT
+534 YAYTEDEGNYVDGSLKVT
-549 NDDQPHTLVHYYA
+549 DEAKAHELVHVYERA
-562 KEFVNSVEYV
+562 TVNSVEYV
-572 YDGDIPED
+572 YNGDVPED
-580 ATELTDG
+580 ATKLTDG
-587 YAKTWYPTGTENIEV
+587 YAKTWYPTGTTGIEV
-602 QPNAESEKYNFSGW
+602 QPDAESKQYNFSGW
-616 KKISGAAEVVTDEN
+616 EKISGEAEIKTGEDGKKTFDLVLNEN
-630 GYAVPES
+630 GDITS
-637 IFTLTAPEGDV
+637 
-648 PAGDVVFQGQWTLK
+648 GDVVFQGSWTIK
-662 PSYQIVADYYI
+662 PNYRIVANYYTV
-673 ITDGGDRVKQN
+673 TDNDVMNARKDNDVV
-684 TTPMPLTEVEY
+684 MPLGDPVYEDSDAETEETVDSKYYSYGGE
-695 EINDEPVS
+695 S
-703 YTAGSSTYDSKTY
+703 YTKMELGKDNPAGVTVSD
-716 DEVELSQGQ
+716 
-725 EQLEELSWDAGTSTV
+725 STV
-740 GNIIPTQGT
+740 YGIVPTATEEGT
-749 TVVHLDYIRHEK
+749 VITVNFYRYK
-761 SDASYI
+761 ASDAYYTVTHKYI
-767 VKHEYYNV
+767 DVDPDNAETEAETIT
-775 VSDGEPQ
+775 SDRIKGTHDQ
-782 AVTDDNYDTG
+782 TVT
-792 VITAKHDDSIAVTNA
+792 ADSITPDT
-807 MKDSTANGKHA
+807 KNGK
-818 QGYYEYVSDNGPITL
+818 YEVVDRSEDILLDKNQDKNITL
-833 DKAET
+833 TYK
-838 KTLTIK
+838 
-844 YNHYQYTVTTEGDAG
+844 HYQYRVTTQGDDG
-859 VATRTGDGIY
+859 VASLTETKVY
-869 DKNSTAQVK
+869 DKGDNAQVN

-893 GTDVTAQAKSGT
+893 GTDVTARAKSGT
-905 YNITN
+905 YDITN

-938 KPATGF
+938 KPAAGF
-944 ENYNESLDYGTQY
+944 EDYNVSLDYGTQY

-977 TSGVITGNTTVLF
+977 TTGVITGNTTVLF

-1052 GKGAVMTGEYKLGG
+1052 GKDAVMTGTYQGGGEGRPGG

-1071 YYKERA
+1071 YYTERA
-1077 KATITIK
+1077 KANITIK
-1084 YQSEDVNKANFTK
+1084 YQSEDVNKATFTK
-1097 ADYTAQGYLNTQYN
+1097 ADYTAQGYLNTEYN

-1124 TLTDGSTRT
+1124 TLADGSTRT
-1133 WYYSGSDKLVI
+1133 WYYSGKDQLVI

-1178 VSNGVSSNQTDAVAK
+1178 VSNGVSSNQTDAAAK

-1230 ASEMPVMEK
+1230 ASEMPAMEK

-1265 KTFVDGV
+1265 KTFLDGV

-1288 WGNTVDMSKF
+1288 WGKTVDMSKF

-1333 NLVSVVFDLS
+1333 NLVSVVFDLR

-1384 WSAKPDNAV
+1384 WSAQPDNAV

-1430 DGTVTYQDSETT
+1430 NGTVTYQDSETT
-1442 QVQDTTKASQTIN
+1442 QVLDTTKASQTIN

-1504 GRDDRDDDRPAPKPD
+1504 RDDRDDDRPAPKPD

-1547 KADLPQAPVDIP
+1547 KADLPQDPVDIP

-1583 ASGAGLIWLNLTGKK
+1583 VSGAGLIWLNLTGKK

>member
-20 GLSMLMAM
+20 GLSLLMAM

-54 VTDNNGHGI
+54 VTDKNGHNI

-69 ERMGDTEWQ
+69 ERVGDTEWK

-83 TIGET
+83 DIGET

-102 RSGSMNWCT
+102 KSGSMMWCT
-111 DAEAHAAGS
+111 DPDHDKGS
-120 HNHRG
+120 HVHEKND
-125 EVNYNGKW
+125 EVQYDGTWYNRVDSTHWWGHPDDEYTWKDGIFGS
-133 YQRTKWE
+133 YRDE
-140 HYVDH
+140 FIYSACPDYVACTQKEARHKVQGGRHDATDWLPCQ
-145 YFYGYDN
+145 YK
-152 HPQEEFD
+152 D
-159 ENGSFDPSL
+159 ENGNWVN
-168 CSDYTE
+168 YE
-174 CTRNKSYHET
+174 
-184 GDNGYC
+184 
-190 YYWDEDG
+190 
-197 VKQTY
+197 
-202 PTRLAAAKSAM
+202 TRL
-213 STLKGN
+213 
-219 LPEGTIV
+219 E
-226 KYVTFAD
+226 
-233 SAKVAKDEAAFNKV
+233 SAKAAMTALENSLPAGANVQYVSFSSKAKQENSLDDVVAN
-247 TAYGGTNIMAGV
+247 GGTNIMRGV
-259 DKGIDL
+259 NLGIDL

-281 SDGEDNYDN
+281 SDGEDDNGNYS
-290 YTSDKLT
+290 SDKLK
-297 NFGNQGGTVYTVGF
+297 NFNGDVYTVGF
-311 ALNNPKLAGMV
+311 AVDNQNLKGMI
-322 KGDGKYLYAENAE
+322 KGDGGYIYAKNAE
-335 ALDSAFT
+335 ALNSAFT

-363 DGSAQDKGATQG
+363 ADSAQVSEGSVAGSISVDT
-375 IITQDGN
+375 DGR

-389 NQDKFN
+389 NQDQFN
-395 NSTIEYTYNV
+395 KSTIQYTYNV
-405 KLTPSEENGNY
+405 KLTANETADNY
-416 TGIDLNNTTYL
+416 TDIKLNNTTYL

-453 STLEEQFKVLD
+453 SNLTEKFVD
-464 ENGSAS
+464 ENGT
-470 DITDSVQKPN
+470 DISQYVEQPHTF
-480 AFQSKV
+480 FQSKV
-486 TDNGMTDLK
+486 TDNGLTEL
-495 VYAPIQALDTND
+495 VVNAPAKTLDTND
-507 EHVKYVYQYSKLD
+507 EHVKYLYVSSTLDKADYTYTEDEGKYVDDSLNVTDEAEAHELIHVYER
-520 DADINVRD
+520 A
-528 AEDNIT
+528 T
-534 LEYAAPYSDNTMDVT
+534 
-549 NDDQPHTLVHYYA
+549 
-562 KEFVNSVEYV
+562 VNSVEYV
-572 YDGDIPED
+572 YDGDVPED
-580 ATELTDG
+580 ATKLTDG
-587 YAKTWYPTGTENIEV
+587 YAKTWYPTGTTGIEV
-602 QPNAESEKYNFSGW
+602 QPDAESENWNFSGW
-616 KKISGAAEVVTDEN
+616 TKTIGAAEIKTGEDGKKTFDLVLN
-630 GYAVPES
+630 ES
-637 IFTLTAPEGDV
+637 GDIASGDV
-648 PAGDVVFQGQWTLK
+648 EFHGSWTIK
-662 PSYQIVADYYI
+662 PSYQVQANYFTVVDGEQPVQDNKNGAILLDGPIYTNENEETHTVADKDMSYFGKPY
-673 ITDGGDRVKQN
+673 TEVQLGQGNPAGVKVDGRNVTGIVP
-684 TTPMPLTEVEY
+684 TTPTTTITVNIYRYVASPAYYTVTHKYFNVAPDSIETEVTEDGYTTDRIEGVHDQTVTADSITPDTKGGKYEVGARSEDIVLDKTQDKNITLTYRHYQYAVTTQGDDGVASLTE
-695 EINDEPVS
+695 
-703 YTAGSSTYDSKTY
+703 AKTY
-716 DEVELSQGQ
+716 DKG
-725 EQLEELSWDAGTSTV
+725 DNA
-740 GNIIPTQGT
+740 
-749 TVVHLDYIRHEK
+749 K
-761 SDASYI
+761 
-767 VKHEYYNV
+767 
-775 VSDGEPQ
+775 VS
-782 AVTDDNYDTG
+782 
-792 VITAKHDDSIAVTNA
+792 
-807 MKDSTANGKHA
+807 
-818 QGYYEYVSDNGPITL
+818 
-833 DKAET
+833 
-838 KTLTIK
+838 
-844 YNHYQYTVTTEGDAG
+844 
-859 VATRTGDGIY
+859 
-869 DKNSTAQVK
+869 
-878 FTLNEGYQVKSVTDN
+878 FTLNEGYQVTSVTDN
-893 GTDVTAQAKSGT
+893 GTDVTAQAKDGT
-905 YNITN
+905 YDIAN

-944 ENYNESLDYGTQY
+944 ENYNVSLDYGTQY
-957 DSHVKAVAAP
+957 DPHVKAVAAP

-977 TSGVITGNTTVLF
+977 TTGVITGNTTVLF

-1029 TSWKIDSITDGGK
+1029 TNWKIDSITDGGK

-1052 GKGAVMTGEYKLGG
+1052 GKDAVMTGTYQQGG

-1071 YYKERA
+1071 YYTERA
-1077 KATITIK
+1077 KANITIK
-1084 YQSEDVNKANFTK
+1084 YQSEDGNKATFTK

-1124 TLTDGSTRT
+1124 TLADGSTRT
-1133 WYYSGSDKLVI
+1133 WYYSGKDQLVI

-1178 VSNGVSSNQTDAVAK
+1178 VSNGVSSNQTDAAAK
-1193 QTGEAG
+1193 QTGEVG

-1221 NDLSVNGKP
+1221 NDLAVNGKP

-1288 WGNTVDMSKF
+1288 WGKTVDMSKF

-1442 QVQDTTKASQTIN
+1442 QVQDTTKASQTIT

-1469 ASPAEQTADL
+1469 ASPAGQTADL

-1498 NNGGGG
+1498 NNGGG

>member
-45 ENDTLKPQA
+45 ESDTLKPQA
-54 VTDNNGHGI
+54 VTDNNGHNI

-69 ERMGDTEWQ
+69 EREGDTEWK

-83 TIGET
+83 DIGET

-102 RSGSMNWCT
+102 KSGSMAWCT
-111 DAEAHAAGS
+111 EEPHEHSDSCYQLKADADPEHKHGWREYDIFGNFYPS
-120 HNHRG
+120 SCP
-125 EVNYNGKW
+125 NYELACGH
-133 YQRTKWE
+133 YYEEE
-140 HYVDH
+140 HTH
-145 YFYGYDN
+145 SGN
-152 HPQEEFD
+152 
-159 ENGSFDPSL
+159 
-168 CSDYTE
+168 T
-174 CTRNKSYHET
+174 T
-184 GDNGYC
+184 C
-190 YYWDEDG
+190 YYKETKDSEW
-197 VKQTY
+197 TAY
-202 PTRLAAAKSAM
+202 PSRLSAAKNAM
-213 STLKGN
+213 STLESN
-219 LPEGTIV
+219 LPNGAHV
-226 KYVTFAD
+226 QYVSFSSD
-233 SAKVAKDEAAFNKV
+233 AKQENSLNDVV
-247 TAYGGTNIMAGV
+247 AYGGTNIMKGV
-259 DKGIDL
+259 NKGIDL
-265 LNQNQST
+265 LNKNQST

-281 SDGEDNYDN
+281 SDGEATEGG
-290 YTSDKLT
+290 YTSKKFREFTSDPK
-297 NFGNQGGTVYTVGF
+297 NDVYTVGF
-311 ALNNPKLAGMV
+311 ALDNPKLAEMA
-322 KGDGKYLYAENAE
+322 KGDGKYIYAKDAE
-335 ALDSAFT
+335 ALNSAFT

-356 GDDVTYV
+356 GNDVTYV
-363 DGSAQDKGATQG
+363 DGSAEVSEGSVAGSISVDT
-375 IITQDGN
+375 DGR

-427 QYGVEQN
+427 QYGVEEQN

-453 STLEEQFKVLD
+453 SNLTEKFVD
-464 ENGSAS
+464 ENGT
-470 DITDSVQKPN
+470 DISQYVEQPHTF
-480 AFQSKV
+480 FQSKV
-486 TDNGMTDLK
+486 TDNGLTEL
-495 VYAPIQALDTND
+495 VVNAPAKTLDTND
-507 EHVKYVYQYSKLD
+507 EHVKYLYVSSTLD
-520 DADINVRD
+520 EEDYAYTEDEGNYVDGSLNVTD
-528 AEDNIT
+528 EAKAHE
-534 LEYAAPYSDNTMDVT
+534 
-549 NDDQPHTLVHYYA
+549 LVHVYERA
-562 KEFVNSVEYV
+562 TVNSVEYV

-580 ATELTDG
+580 ATKLTDG
-587 YAKTWYPTGTENIEV
+587 YAKTWYPTGTTGIEV
-602 QPNAESEKYNFSGW
+602 QPDAESKQYNFSGW
-616 KKISGAAEVVTDEN
+616 EKISGEAEVETETRNEVE
-630 GYAVPES
+630 YAVPGS
-637 IFTLTAPEGDV
+637 TFTLTAPEGDV
-648 PAGDVVFQGQWTLK
+648 PAGDVVFQGKWTLK

-716 DEVELSQGQ
+716 DEVELSQNQ
-725 EQLEELSWDAGTSTV
+725 EQLEGLNWDAGTSTV

-767 VKHEYYNV
+767 VNHEYYNV

-782 AVTDDNYDTG
+782 AVTEDNYSTD
-792 VITAKHDDSIAVTNA
+792 VITAKHDDSIAVTGA
-807 MKDSTANGKHA
+807 MKDSTANGKHDV
-818 QGYYEYVSDNGPITL
+818 GYYEYVEDNGPITL

-844 YNHYQYTVTTEGDAG
+844 YNHYQYTVTTQGDNGVNKDALTGAG
-859 VATRTGDGIY
+859 TY
-869 DKNSTAQVK
+869 DKGDNAQVN

-893 GTDVTAQAKSGT
+893 GTDVTAQAKNGT
-905 YNITN
+905 YNISGITQ
-910 IDKNHA
+910 NHA

-944 ENYNESLDYGTQY
+944 ENYNVSLDYGTQY
-957 DSHVKAVAAP
+957 DPHVKAVAAP

-977 TSGVITGNTTVLF
+977 TTGVITGNTTVLF

-1052 GKGAVMTGEYKLGG
+1052 GKDAVMTGEYKLGG

-1077 KATITIK
+1077 KANITIK
-1084 YQSEDVNKANFTK
+1084 YQSEDGNKATFTK

-1118 PETITE
+1118 PDTITE
-1124 TLTDGSTRT
+1124 TLADGSTRT
-1133 WYYSGSDKLVI
+1133 WYYSGSDQLVI

-1153 LTGDITVVAKYYL
+1153 LTGDINVVAKYYL

-1230 ASEMPVMEK
+1230 VSEMPVMEK

-1288 WGNTVDMSKF
+1288 WGKTVDMSKF

-1319 QLRAGDKGTITYVR
+1319 QLRAGDKGTIHYVR

-1384 WSAKPDNAV
+1384 WSAQPDNAV

-1401 TVFTAKWEQEIVVTK
+1401 TVFTAKWEQEIVVTT

-1484 EAPHQFVVNYVLTV
+1484 EAPT
-1498 NNGGGG
+1498 
-1504 GRDDRDDDRPAPKPD
+1504 
-1519 PDTEIKDDDVPKSD
+1519 SS
-1533 LPEQPVEIPDEDTP
+1533 
-1547 KADLPQAPVDIP
+1547 
-1559 DEDTPKADVPKTGD
+1559 
-1573 AMGLWVMAAA
+1573 W
-1583 ASGAGLIWLNLTGKK
+1583 
-1598 RKDDNG
+1598 

>member
-54 VTDNNGHGI
+54 RTDNNGHNI

-69 ERMGDTEWQ
+69 ERVGDTEWQ

-83 TIGET
+83 DIGET

-102 RSGSMNWCT
+102 KSGSMMWCT
-111 DAEAHAAGS
+111 DPDHDKGS
-120 HNHRG
+120 HVHERNDEVQYDGTWYNRVDSTHWRG
-125 EVNYNGKW
+125 HPDEEYTWKDG
-133 YQRTKWE
+133 
-140 HYVDH
+140 
-145 YFYGYDN
+145 YFGPRKDKFIYSACPDYTPCTQKEARHKVQGGWGDATDWLPCQYK
-152 HPQEEFD
+152 D
-159 ENGSFDPSL
+159 ENGNWVN
-168 CSDYTE
+168 YE
-174 CTRNKSYHET
+174 
-184 GDNGYC
+184 
-190 YYWDEDG
+190 
-197 VKQTY
+197 
-202 PTRLAAAKSAM
+202 TRL
-213 STLKGN
+213 
-219 LPEGTIV
+219 E
-226 KYVTFAD
+226 
-233 SAKVAKDEAAFNKV
+233 SAKAAMTKLEKSLPAGANVQYVSFSSNAKPETSLNDVVAN
-247 TAYGGTNIMAGV
+247 GGTNIMKGV
-259 DKGIDL
+259 NLGIDL
-265 LNQNQST
+265 LNQNHST

-281 SDGEDNYDN
+281 SDGEDDNGNY
-290 YTSDKLT
+290 SSKKLK
-297 NFGNQGGTVYTVGF
+297 NFNGDVYTVGF
-311 ALNNPKLAGMV
+311 ALDNQNLKGMI
-322 KGDGKYLYAENAE
+322 KGDGEYIYAKNAE

-356 GDDVTYV
+356 GDEVTYV

-405 KLTPSEENGNY
+405 KLTANETADNY
-416 TGIDLNNTTYL
+416 TNIDLNNTTYL
-427 QYGVEQN
+427 QYGVEEQN

-453 STLEEQFKVLD
+453 SNLTEKFVDKD
-464 ENGSAS
+464 GK
-470 DITDSVQKPN
+470 DISQYVEKPHTF
-480 AFQSKV
+480 FQSAV
-486 TDNGMTDLK
+486 TDNIELNGDTYLD
-495 VYAPIQALDTND
+495 VNAPAKTLDTND
-507 EHVKYVYQYSKLD
+507 EHVKYLYVSSTLD
-520 DADINVRD
+520 KADYAYNVD
-528 AEDNIT
+528 
-534 LEYAAPYSDNTMDVT
+534 SDGNYVADSLDVT
-549 NDDQPHTLVHYYA
+549 DKAEAHELIHVYERAT
-562 KEFVNSVEYV
+562 VNSVEYV

-580 ATELTDG
+580 ATKLTDG

-648 PAGDVVFQGQWTLK
+648 PAGDVVFQGSWTIK
-662 PSYQIVADYYI
+662 PSYQVQANYFTVVDGEQPVQDNQNGAILLDGPIYTNKNEETHTVADKDMSYFGKPY
-673 ITDGGDRVKQN
+673 TEVQLGQSNPAGVKVDGRNVTGIVP
-684 TTPMPLTEVEY
+684 TTPTTTITVNIYRYVASPAYYTVTHKYFNVAPDGIETEVAG
-695 EINDEPVS
+695 DG
-703 YTAGSSTYDSKTY
+703 YTTGRIEGVHD
-716 DEVELSQGQ
+716 Q
-725 EQLEELSWDAGTSTV
+725 TV
-740 GNIIPTQGT
+740 
-749 TVVHLDYIRHEK
+749 
-761 SDASYI
+761 
-767 VKHEYYNV
+767 
-775 VSDGEPQ
+775 
-782 AVTDDNYDTG
+782 
-792 VITAKHDDSIAVTNA
+792 TADSITPDT
-807 MKDSTANGKHA
+807 KGGK
-818 QGYYEYVSDNGPITL
+818 YEVGARSEDIVLDKTQDKNITL
-833 DKAET
+833 T
-838 KTLTIK
+838 
-844 YNHYQYTVTTEGDAG
+844 YRHYQYAVTTQGDDG
-859 VATRTGDGIY
+859 VASLTGADTY
-869 DKNSTAQVK
+869 DKGDNAQVS
-878 FTLNEGYQVKSVTDN
+878 FTLNEGYQVTSVTDN

-905 YNITN
+905 YNITS

-926 TLSVQYIFPEGE
+926 TLTVQYIFPEGQ

-944 ENYNESLDYGTQY
+944 ENYNKSLDYGTQY
-957 DSHVKAVAAP
+957 DSYVKAVAAP

-1052 GKGAVMTGEYKLGG
+1052 GKDAVMTGTYQQGG

-1084 YQSEDVNKANFTK
+1084 YQSEDGNKATFTK

-1124 TLTDGSTRT
+1124 TLADGSTRT

-1178 VSNGVSSNQTDAVAK
+1178 VSNGVSSNQTDAAAK

-1208 YVVKYGFTSSNYQ
+1208 YEVKYGFTSSNYQ
-1221 NDLSVNGKP
+1221 NDLAVNGKP
-1230 ASEMPVMEK
+1230 ASEMPAMEK

-1256 VSTTIQHEF
+1256 VETTIQHKF
-1265 KTFVDGV
+1265 RTTLDGV
-1272 ETLDTTTAPD
+1272 EITDNTKAD
-1282 DAVTET
+1282 DNVFSHT
-1288 WGNTVDMSKF
+1288 WGETVDMKSY

-1384 WSAKPDNAV
+1384 WTAQPDNAI
-1393 PTGTFDQR
+1393 PTGKFDQR

-1430 DGTVTYQDSETT
+1430 NGTVTYQDSETT

-1559 DEDTPKADVPKTGD
+1559 DEETPKADVPKTGD
-1573 AMGLWVMAAA
+1573 TMGLWVMAAV
-1583 ASGAGLIWLNLTGKK
+1583 ASGAGLVWLNLTGKK

>member
-20 GLSMLMAM
+20 GLSLLMAM

-45 ENDTLKPQA
+45 ESKPDTLVPGSLEDK
-54 VTDNNGHGI
+54 NGHGI

-69 ERMGDTEWQ
+69 ERVGDTEWQ

-83 TIGET
+83 DIGET
-88 PIKQQPLDVVFVLD
+88 PIKQQPLEVVFVLD
-102 RSGSMNWCT
+102 KSGSMMFCT
-111 DAEAHAAGS
+111 DPDHDKGDHEHGMWCYQNVWVEDDS
-120 HNHRG
+120 FWGGHYERQLTCTKK
-125 EVNYNGKW
+125 EVRHEVEGGWGDATDWLPCQYK
-133 YQRTKWE
+133 
-140 HYVDH
+140 
-145 YFYGYDN
+145 
-152 HPQEEFD
+152 D
-159 ENGSFDPSL
+159 ENGNWV
-168 CSDYTE
+168 DYE
-174 CTRNKSYHET
+174 
-184 GDNGYC
+184 
-190 YYWDEDG
+190 
-197 VKQTY
+197 
-202 PTRLAAAKSAM
+202 TRLHAAQTALA
-213 STLKGN
+213 TLEES
-219 LPEGTIV
+219 LPDGAIV
-226 KYVTFAD
+226 KYVSFSD
-233 SAKVAKDEAAFNKV
+233 DAKQENSLNDVVAN
-247 TAYGGTNIMAGV
+247 GGTNIMKGV
-259 DKGIDL
+259 NLGIDL

-272 VTKKVLVLL
+272 VSKKVLVLL
-281 SDGEDNYDN
+281 SDGEDNKNN
-290 YTSDKLT
+290 YTSTKLT
-297 NFGNQGGTVYTVGF
+297 NFKGDVYTVGF
-311 ALNNPKLAGMV
+311 AVDNQNLKGMI
-322 KGDGKYLYAENAE
+322 KGDGKYIYAKNAE

-356 GDDVTYV
+356 GDKVTYV
-363 DGSAQDKGATQG
+363 DGSAEVSEGSVAGSISVDT
-375 IITQDGN
+375 DGR

-405 KLTPSEENGNY
+405 KLNPSEENGDY
-416 TGIDLNNTTYL
+416 TDIKLNNTTYL
-427 QYGVEQN
+427 QYGVEEQN

-470 DITDSVQKPN
+470 DITDSVQKPH

-486 TDNGMTDLK
+486 TDFGDTTLD
-495 VYAPIQALDTND
+495 VYAPTQALDTND
-507 EHVKYVYQYSKLD
+507 EHVKYVYQYSELDGNKLTD
-520 DADINVRD
+520 VQ
-528 AEDNIT
+528 EDGTYPLFEGDT
-534 LEYAAPYSDNTMDVT
+534 LDVT

-562 KEFVNSVEYV
+562 KEYVNSVEYV
-572 YDGDIPED
+572 YDNTPED
-580 ATELTDG
+580 LNPNMDLPEKQWFKRDSVQTCMEN
-587 YAKTWYPTGTENIEV
+587 PT
-602 QPNAESEKYNFSGW
+602 SDKYNFSGW
-616 KKISGAAEVVTDEN
+616 TVKSGEVTVNADGTFDLTD
-630 GYAVPES
+630 
-637 IFTLTAPEGDV
+637 
-648 PAGDVVFQGQWTLK
+648 DVVFEGSWTIK
-662 PSYQIVADYYI
+662 PNYRIVANYY
-673 ITDGGDRVKQN
+673 T
-684 TTPMPLTEVEY
+684 
-695 EINDEPVS
+695 
-703 YTAGSSTYDSKTY
+703 
-716 DEVELSQGQ
+716 
-725 EQLEELSWDAGTSTV
+725 
-740 GNIIPTQGT
+740 
-749 TVVHLDYIRHEK
+749 
-761 SDASYI
+761 
-767 VKHEYYNV
+767 
-775 VSDGEPQ
+775 
-782 AVTDDNYDTG
+782 VTDDDVVNAHKDNDVVMPLGNPVYEDSDAETEETVDSKYYSYGGKSYTKMELGEGNPTG
-792 VITAKHDDSIAVTNA
+792 VTVSDSTVYGIVPTATEEGTVIIVNFYRYKASEAYYTVTHKYFNVAPDSIETEVTEDGYTTDRIEGVHDQTVTA
-807 MKDSTANGKHA
+807 DSITPDTKGGK
-818 QGYYEYVSDNGPITL
+818 YEVGARSGDIVLDKTQDKNITL
-833 DKAET
+833 T
-838 KTLTIK
+838 
-844 YNHYQYTVTTEGDAG
+844 YRHYQYAVTTKGDDG
-859 VATRTGDGIY
+859 VASLTEAKVY
-869 DKNSTAQVK
+869 DKGDNAQVS

-893 GTDVTAQAKSGT
+893 GTDVTARAKSGT

-910 IDKNHA
+910 IDKNHT

-926 TLSVQYIFPEGE
+926 TLSVQYIFPEGQ

-944 ENYNESLDYGTQY
+944 ENYNKSLDYGTQY

-977 TSGVITGNTTVLF
+977 TTGVITGNTTVLF

-1029 TSWKIDSITDGGK
+1029 TNWKIDSITDGGK

-1052 GKGAVMTGEYKLGG
+1052 GKDAVMTGTYQPGG

-1071 YYKERA
+1071 YYTERA
-1077 KATITIK
+1077 KAKITIK
-1084 YQSEDVNKANFTK
+1084 YQSEDVNKATFTK
-1097 ADYTAQGYLNTQYN
+1097 EDYTAQGYLNTQYN

-1124 TLTDGSTRT
+1124 TLADGSTRT
-1133 WYYSGSDKLVI
+1133 WYYSGSDKLVPGKEAL
-1144 TGAEKLNGT
+1144 TGT

-1178 VSNGVSSNQTDAVAK
+1178 VSNGVSSNQTDAAAK

-1199 QNVPFDLNT
+1199 EKVPFDLST
-1208 YVVKYGFTSSNYQ
+1208 YKVMYGFTSSNYQ
-1221 NDLSVNGKP
+1221 NDLKVNDASVT
-1230 ASEMPVMEK
+1230 EMPVMEK

-1288 WGNTVDMSKF
+1288 WGKTVDMSKF

-1384 WSAKPDNAV
+1384 WSAQPDNAV

-1469 ASPAEQTADL
+1469 ASPADQTADL

-1498 NNGGGG
+1498 NNGGG

-1533 LPEQPVEIPDEDTP
+1533 LPEQPVEIPDEETP

-1573 AMGLWVMAAA
+1573 AMGLWVMAAV
-1583 ASGAGLIWLNLTGKK
+1583 ASGAGLVWLNLTGKK

>member
-20 GLSMLMAM
+20 GLSLLMAM

-45 ENDTLKPQA
+45 ENDTLKPKA
-54 VTDNNGHGI
+54 VADPNKHGI

-69 ERMGDTEWQ
+69 ERVGDTEWK

-102 RSGSMNWCT
+102 KSGSMMWCT
-111 DAEAHAAGS
+111 DPDHDKGS
-120 HNHRG
+120 HVHEKND
-125 EVNYNGKW
+125 EVQYDGTWYNRVDSTHWWGHPDDEYTWKDGIFGS
-133 YQRTKWE
+133 YRDE
-140 HYVDH
+140 FIYSACPDYVACTQKEARHKVQGGRHDATDWLPCQ
-145 YFYGYDN
+145 YK
-152 HPQEEFD
+152 D
-159 ENGSFDPSL
+159 ENGNWVN
-168 CSDYTE
+168 YE
-174 CTRNKSYHET
+174 
-184 GDNGYC
+184 
-190 YYWDEDG
+190 
-197 VKQTY
+197 
-202 PTRLAAAKSAM
+202 TRL
-213 STLKGN
+213 
-219 LPEGTIV
+219 E
-226 KYVTFAD
+226 
-233 SAKVAKDEAAFNKV
+233 SAKAAMIALEKSLPAGANVQYVSFSSDAKPETSLNDVVAN
-247 TAYGGTNIMAGV
+247 GGTNIMKGV
-259 DKGIDL
+259 NLGIDL
-265 LNQNQST
+265 LNKNQST

-281 SDGEDNYDN
+281 SDGKDDNGN
-290 YTSDKLT
+290 YSSKKLR
-297 NFGNQGGTVYTVGF
+297 NFNGDVYTVGF
-311 ALNNPKLAGMV
+311 AVDNQNLKGMI
-322 KGDGKYLYAENAE
+322 KGDGKYIYAKNAE

-356 GDDVTYV
+356 GDKVTYV
-363 DGSAQDKGATQG
+363 DGSAEVSEGSVAGSISVDT
-375 IITQDGN
+375 DGR

-405 KLTPSEENGNY
+405 KLNPSEENGDY
-416 TGIDLNNTTYL
+416 TDIKLNNTTYL
-427 QYGVEQN
+427 QYGVEEQN

-470 DITDSVQKPN
+470 EITDSVQKPH

-486 TDNGMTDLK
+486 TDNGTTTLD
-495 VYAPIQALDTND
+495 VYAPTQALDTND

-520 DADINVRD
+520 DDDINVKD
-528 AEDNIT
+528 AEGNIT
-534 LEYAAPYSDNTMDVT
+534 LDYIEPYAGNTIDVT

-562 KEFVNSVEYV
+562 KEYVNSVEYV
-572 YDGDIPED
+572 YDNEFEDLHPNMDLPEKQWFKRDSEQTRMENPED
-580 ATELTDG
+580 
-587 YAKTWYPTGTENIEV
+587 EN
-602 QPNAESEKYNFSGW
+602 EKYNFSGW
-616 KKISGAAEVVTDEN
+616 STSDVEVDNN
-630 GYAVPES
+630 GK
-637 IFTLTAPEGDV
+637 FTLNTDV
-648 PAGDVVFQGQWTLK
+648 TFHGSWEIK
-662 PSYQIVADYYI
+662 PSYQVQANYF
-673 ITDGGDRVKQN
+673 
-684 TTPMPLTEVEY
+684 
-695 EINDEPVS
+695 
-703 YTAGSSTYDSKTY
+703 
-716 DEVELSQGQ
+716 
-725 EQLEELSWDAGTSTV
+725 
-740 GNIIPTQGT
+740 
-749 TVVHLDYIRHEK
+749 TVV
-761 SDASYI
+761 
-767 VKHEYYNV
+767 
-775 VSDGEPQ
+775 DGEQPEQ
-782 AVTDDNYDTG
+782 DNT
-792 VITAKHDDSIAVTNA
+792 
-807 MKDSTANGKHA
+807 
-818 QGYYEYVSDNGPITL
+818 NGPILLDGCPIYTNENEETHTVADKDMSYFGKPYTEVQLGQGNPAGVKVDGRNVTGIVPTTPTTTITVNIYRYVASPAYYTVTHKYFNVAPDSIETEVAGDGYTTDRIKDTHGQTVKADSITPDTKNGKYEVVDRSGDIVL
-833 DKAET
+833 DKEQE
-838 KTLTIK
+838 KNITLT
-844 YNHYQYTVTTEGDAG
+844 YRHYQYAVTTQGDAG
-859 VATRTGDGIY
+859 VASLTETKVY
-869 DKNSTAQVK
+869 DKGDNAQVS

-893 GTDVTAQAKSGT
+893 GTDVTASADVNGVYSYSIKNIQA
-905 YNITN
+905 
-910 IDKNHA
+910 NHA

-926 TLSVQYIFPEGE
+926 TLSVQYIFPEDE

-944 ENYNESLDYGTQY
+944 EDYNVPLDYGTQY
-957 DSHVKAVAAP
+957 DSYVKAVAAP
-967 AGYTRTDSGN
+967 AGYTRTVSGS
-977 TSGVITGNTTVLF
+977 TTGVITGNTTVRF

-1004 QREDD
+1004 QVEDD
-1009 HMSLLSPK
+1009 HMSLLPPK

-1029 TSWKIDSITDGGK
+1029 TNWKIDSITDGGK

-1047 DGAEH
+1047 DGTEH
-1052 GKGAVMTGEYKLGG
+1052 GKDAVMTGTYQQGG

-1071 YYKERA
+1071 YYTERA

-1084 YQSEDVNKANFTK
+1084 YQSEDGNKATFTK

-1124 TLTDGSTRT
+1124 TLADGSTRT
-1133 WYYSGSDKLVI
+1133 WYYSGSDQLIPGKEAL
-1144 TGAEKLNGT
+1144 TGT
-1153 LTGDITVVAKYYL
+1153 LTGDINVVAKYYL

-1199 QNVPFDLNT
+1199 EKIPFDLNT
-1208 YVVKYGFTSSNYQ
+1208 YEVKYGFTSGNYQ
-1221 NDLSVNGKP
+1221 NDLAVNGKP
-1230 ASEMPVMEK
+1230 ASEMPAMEK

-1288 WGNTVDMSKF
+1288 WGKTVDMSKF

-1504 GRDDRDDDRPAPKPD
+1504 RDDRDDDRPAPKPT

>member
-6 LKKRAYSLKGLGRR
+6 LKKRAHSLKGLGRR
-20 GLSMLMAM
+20 GLSLLMAM

-54 VTDNNGHGI
+54 VTDPNKHGI

-69 ERMGDTEWQ
+69 QRVGDTEWK

-83 TIGET
+83 DIGET

-102 RSGSMNWCT
+102 KSGSMMWCT
-111 DAEAHAAGS
+111 DPDHDKGS
-120 HNHRG
+120 HVHEKND
-125 EVNYNGKW
+125 EVQYDGTWYNRVDSTHWWGHPDEEYTWKDGIFGS
-133 YQRTKWE
+133 YRDE
-140 HYVDH
+140 FIYSACPDYVACTQKEARHKVQGGWGDATDWLPCQ
-145 YFYGYDN
+145 YK
-152 HPQEEFD
+152 D
-159 ENGSFDPSL
+159 ENGNWVN
-168 CSDYTE
+168 YE
-174 CTRNKSYHET
+174 
-184 GDNGYC
+184 
-190 YYWDEDG
+190 
-197 VKQTY
+197 
-202 PTRLAAAKSAM
+202 TRL
-213 STLKGN
+213 
-219 LPEGTIV
+219 E
-226 KYVTFAD
+226 
-233 SAKVAKDEAAFNKV
+233 SAKAAMTALENSLPAGANVQYVSFSSNAKQETSLNDVVAN
-247 TAYGGTNIMAGV
+247 GGTNIMKGV
-259 DKGIDL
+259 NLGIDL
-265 LNQNQST
+265 LNKNHST

-281 SDGEDNYDN
+281 SDGEDDNGNY
-290 YTSDKLT
+290 SSKKLK
-297 NFGNQGGTVYTVGF
+297 NFNGDVYTVGF
-311 ALNNPKLAGMV
+311 ALDNQNLKGMI
-322 KGDGKYLYAENAE
+322 KGDGEYIYAKNAE
-335 ALDSAFT
+335 ALDSAFA

-356 GDDVTYV
+356 GDKVTYV
-363 DGSAQDKGATQG
+363 DGSAEVSEGSVAGSISVDT
-375 IITQDGN
+375 DGR

-389 NQDKFN
+389 NQDQFN
-395 NSTIEYTYNV
+395 NRTIEYTYNV
-405 KLTPSEENGNY
+405 KLTANETADNY
-416 TGIDLNNTTYL
+416 TDIKLNNTTYL

-470 DITDSVQKPN
+470 EITDSVQKPH

-486 TDNGMTDLK
+486 TDFGDTTLD

-534 LEYAAPYSDNTMDVT
+534 LEYAAPYSDNTMVVT

-562 KEFVNSVEYV
+562 KEYVNSVEYV
-572 YDGDIPED
+572 YDNTPED
-580 ATELTDG
+580 LNPNMDLPEKQWFKRDSEQTRM
-587 YAKTWYPTGTENIEV
+587 ENPEDE
-602 QPNAESEKYNFSGW
+602 NEKYNFSGW
-616 KKISGAAEVVTDEN
+616 STSDVEVDNN
-630 GYAVPES
+630 GK
-637 IFTLTAPEGDV
+637 FTLNTDV
-648 PAGDVVFQGQWTLK
+648 TFHGSWEIK
-662 PSYQIVADYYI
+662 PSYQVQANYYTVVDGEQPEQDNKNGAILLDGPIYTNENEETHTVADKDMSY
-673 ITDGGDRVKQN
+673 GGK
-684 TTPMPLTEVEY
+684 PYTEVQLGQGSPAGVEVDGRNVTGIVPATPTTTITVNIYRYVASPAYYTVTHKYFNVAPDGIETEVTEDGYTTDRIEGVHDQTVTADSITPDTKNGEY
-695 EINDEPVS
+695 EVGAHSEDIVLD
-703 YTAGSSTYDSKTY
+703 KTQ
-716 DEVELSQGQ
+716 DK
-725 EQLEELSWDAGTSTV
+725 
-740 GNIIPTQGT
+740 N
-749 TVVHLDYIRHEK
+749 
-761 SDASYI
+761 
-767 VKHEYYNV
+767 
-775 VSDGEPQ
+775 
-782 AVTDDNYDTG
+782 
-792 VITAKHDDSIAVTNA
+792 
-807 MKDSTANGKHA
+807 
-818 QGYYEYVSDNGPITL
+818 ITL
-833 DKAET
+833 T
-838 KTLTIK
+838 
-844 YNHYQYTVTTEGDAG
+844 YRHYQYAVTTKGDDG
-859 VATRTGDGIY
+859 VASLTGADTYNKG
-869 DKNSTAQVK
+869 DNAQVS

-893 GTDVTAQAKSGT
+893 GNDVTASADVNGVYSYSIKNIQA
-905 YNITN
+905 
-910 IDKNHA
+910 NHA

-926 TLSVQYIFPEGE
+926 TLSVQYIFYDGQ

-944 ENYNESLDYGTQY
+944 KDYNVPLDYGTQY
-957 DSHVKAVAAP
+957 DSYVKAVAAP

-977 TSGVITGNTTVLF
+977 TTGVITGNTTVRF

-1004 QREDD
+1004 QVEDG
-1009 HMSLLSPK
+1009 HMSLLPPK
-1017 SQSGRIGTSFDV
+1017 GQSGRIGTSFDV
-1029 TSWKIDSITDGGK
+1029 SSWKIDSITDGGK

-1052 GKGAVMTGEYKLGG
+1052 GKDAVMTGTYQQGG

-1071 YYKERA
+1071 YYTERA
-1077 KATITIK
+1077 KANITIK
-1084 YQSEDVNKANFTK
+1084 YQSEDVNKATFTK
-1097 ADYTAQGYLNTQYN
+1097 PDYTAQGYLNTQYN

-1124 TLTDGSTRT
+1124 TLADGSTRT
-1133 WYYSGSDKLVI
+1133 WYYSGSDQLIPGKEAL
-1144 TGAEKLNGT
+1144 TGT

-1193 QTGEAG
+1193 QTGEVG

-1221 NDLSVNGKP
+1221 NDLAVNGKP
-1230 ASEMPVMEK
+1230 ASEMPAMEK

-1288 WGNTVDMSKF
+1288 WGKTVDMSKF

-1401 TVFTAKWEQEIVVTK
+1401 TVFTAKWEQESVVIT

-1469 ASPAEQTADL
+1469 ASPAGQTADL

-1498 NNGGGG
+1498 NNGGG

-1533 LPEQPVEIPDEDTP
+1533 LPEQPVEIPDEETP

-1573 AMGLWVMAAA
+1573 TMGLWVMAAA

>member
-54 VTDNNGHGI
+54 VTDKNGHNI

-69 ERMGDTEWQ
+69 ERVGDTEWK

-83 TIGET
+83 DIGET

-102 RSGSMNWCT
+102 KSGSMMWCT
-111 DAEAHAAGS
+111 DPDHDKGS
-120 HNHRG
+120 HVHERND
-125 EVNYNGKW
+125 EVQYDGTWYNRVDSTHWWGHPDDEYTWKDGIFGS
-133 YQRTKWE
+133 YRDE
-140 HYVDH
+140 FIYSACPDYVACTQKEARHKVQGGWGDATDWLPCQ
-145 YFYGYDN
+145 YK
-152 HPQEEFD
+152 D
-159 ENGSFDPSL
+159 ENGNWVN
-168 CSDYTE
+168 YE
-174 CTRNKSYHET
+174 
-184 GDNGYC
+184 
-190 YYWDEDG
+190 
-197 VKQTY
+197 
-202 PTRLAAAKSAM
+202 TRL
-213 STLKGN
+213 
-219 LPEGTIV
+219 E
-226 KYVTFAD
+226 
-233 SAKVAKDEAAFNKV
+233 SAKAAMTALENSLPAGANVQYVSFSSNAKQENSLNDVVAN
-247 TAYGGTNIMAGV
+247 GGTNIMKGV
-259 DKGIDL
+259 NLGIDL
-265 LNQNQST
+265 LNKNHST

-281 SDGEDNYDN
+281 SDGEDDNGNYS
-290 YTSDKLT
+290 SDKLK
-297 NFGNQGGTVYTVGF
+297 NFNGDVYTVGF
-311 ALNNPKLAGMV
+311 AVDNQNLKGMI
-322 KGDGKYLYAENAE
+322 KGDGGYIYAKNAE
-335 ALDSAFT
+335 ALNSAFT

-356 GDDVTYV
+356 GDEVTYV
-363 DGSAQDKGATQG
+363 DGSAQVSEGSVAGSISVDT
-375 IITQDGN
+375 DGR

-389 NQDKFN
+389 NQDQFN
-395 NSTIEYTYNV
+395 KSTIQYTYNV
-405 KLTPSEENGNY
+405 KLNPSEENGNY

-434 GVKNA
+434 GVKTA

-453 STLEEQFKVLD
+453 STLTEKFVDKDGNDISQYVEQPHTF
-464 ENGSAS
+464 
-470 DITDSVQKPN
+470 
-480 AFQSKV
+480 FQSAV
-486 TDNGMTDLK
+486 TDNIELNGDTYLD
-495 VYAPIQALDTND
+495 VNAPAKTLDTND
-507 EHVKYVYQYSKLD
+507 EHVKYLYVSSTLD
-520 DADINVRD
+520 KADYAYNVD
-528 AEDNIT
+528 
-534 LEYAAPYSDNTMDVT
+534 SDGNYVADSLDVT
-549 NDDQPHTLVHYYA
+549 DKAEAHELIHVYERAT
-562 KEFVNSVEYV
+562 VNSVEYV

-580 ATELTDG
+580 ATKLTDG

-602 QPNAESEKYNFSGW
+602 QPDAESENWNFSGW
-616 KKISGAAEVVTDEN
+616 TKTIGAAEIKTGEDGKKTFDLVLN
-630 GYAVPES
+630 ES
-637 IFTLTAPEGDV
+637 GDIASGDV
-648 PAGDVVFQGQWTLK
+648 EFHGSWTIK
-662 PSYQIVADYYI
+662 PSYQVQANYFTVVDGEQPEQDNKNGAILLDGPIYTNENEEKHTVADKDMTYY
-673 ITDGGDRVKQN
+673 GK
-684 TTPMPLTEVEY
+684 PYTEVQLGQGNPAGVDVDGRNVTGIVPATPTTTITVNIY
-695 EINDEPVS
+695 RYKASPAY
-703 YTAGSSTYDSKTY
+703 YTVTHKYFNVAPDGIET
-716 DEVELSQGQ
+716 EVTEDGYTTDRIEGVHGQ
-725 EQLEELSWDAGTSTV
+725 TV
-740 GNIIPTQGT
+740 
-749 TVVHLDYIRHEK
+749 K
-761 SDASYI
+761 A
-767 VKHEYYNV
+767 
-775 VSDGEPQ
+775 
-782 AVTDDNYDTG
+782 
-792 VITAKHDDSIAVTNA
+792 DSITPDT
-807 MKDSTANGKHA
+807 KDGK
-818 QGYYEYVSDNGPITL
+818 YEVGARSEDIVL
-833 DKAET
+833 DKANKEVPANI
-838 KTLTIK
+838 TLT
-844 YNHYQYTVTTEGDAG
+844 YRHYQYAVTVTGDDGVNKDALTGAG
-859 VATRTGDGIY
+859 TYNKG
-869 DKNSTAQVK
+869 NNAQVS
-878 FTLNEGYQVKSVTDN
+878 FTLNEGYQVKFVTDN
-893 GTDVTAQAKSGT
+893 GTDVTARAKDGT
-905 YNITN
+905 YDIAN

-926 TLSVQYIFPEGE
+926 TLSVQYVFYDGQ

-944 ENYNESLDYGTQY
+944 EDYNVSLDYGTQY
-957 DSHVKAVAAP
+957 DPHVKAVAAP

-977 TSGVITGNTTVLF
+977 TTGVITGNTTVRF

-1004 QREDD
+1004 QVEDG
-1009 HMSLLSPK
+1009 HMSLLPPK
-1017 SQSGRIGTSFDV
+1017 GQSGRIGTSFDV
-1029 TSWKIDSITDGGK
+1029 NSWKIDSITDGGK

-1052 GKGAVMTGEYKLGG
+1052 GKDAVMTGTYQEGG

-1071 YYKERA
+1071 YYTERA
-1077 KATITIK
+1077 KANITIK
-1084 YQSEDVNKANFTK
+1084 YQSEDGNKATFTK

-1124 TLTDGSTRT
+1124 TLADGSTRT
-1133 WYYSGSDKLVI
+1133 WYYSGKDQLVI

-1178 VSNGVSSNQTDAVAK
+1178 VSDGNASTQTDAAAK

-1199 QNVPFDLNT
+1199 QNVPFDLSK
-1208 YVVKYGFTSSNYQ
+1208 YEVKFGFTSGNYQ
-1221 NDLSVNGKP
+1221 NDLAVNGEP

-1256 VSTTIQHEF
+1256 VSTTIQHKF
-1265 KTFVDGV
+1265 HTTLDGV

-1282 DAVTET
+1282 DTVTET
-1288 WGNTVDMSKF
+1288 WGKTVDMSKF

-1333 NLVSVVFDLS
+1333 NLVSVVFDLR

-1384 WSAKPDNAV
+1384 WSAQPDNAV
-1393 PTGTFDQR
+1393 PTGTFDQH

-1430 DGTVTYQDSETT
+1430 NGTVTYQDSETT

-1504 GRDDRDDDRPAPKPD
+1504 RDDRDDDRPAPNPD

-1533 LPEQPVEIPDEDTP
+1533 LPEQPVEIPDEETP
-1547 KADLPQAPVDIP
+1547 KADLPQDPVDIP
-1559 DEDTPKADVPKTGD
+1559 DEETPKADVPKTGD
-1573 AMGLWVMAAA
+1573 TMGLWVMAAA

>member
-54 VTDNNGHGI
+54 VTDKNGHNI

-69 ERMGDTEWQ
+69 ERVGDTEWK

-83 TIGET
+83 DIGET

-102 RSGSMNWCT
+102 KSGSMMWCT
-111 DAEAHAAGS
+111 DPDHDKGS
-120 HNHRG
+120 HVHEKND
-125 EVNYNGKW
+125 EVQYDGTWYNRVDSTHWWGHPDDEYTWKDGIFGS
-133 YQRTKWE
+133 YRDE
-140 HYVDH
+140 FIYSACPDYVACTQKEARHKVQGGRHDATDWLPCQ
-145 YFYGYDN
+145 YK
-152 HPQEEFD
+152 D
-159 ENGSFDPSL
+159 ENGNWVN
-168 CSDYTE
+168 YE
-174 CTRNKSYHET
+174 
-184 GDNGYC
+184 
-190 YYWDEDG
+190 
-197 VKQTY
+197 
-202 PTRLAAAKSAM
+202 TRL
-213 STLKGN
+213 
-219 LPEGTIV
+219 E
-226 KYVTFAD
+226 
-233 SAKVAKDEAAFNKV
+233 SAKAAMTALENSLPAGANVQYVSFSSKAKQENSLDDVVAN
-247 TAYGGTNIMAGV
+247 GGTNIMRGV
-259 DKGIDL
+259 NLGIDL

-281 SDGEDNYDN
+281 SDGEDDNGNYS
-290 YTSDKLT
+290 SDKLK
-297 NFGNQGGTVYTVGF
+297 NFNGDVYTVGF
-311 ALNNPKLAGMV
+311 AVDNQNLKGMI
-322 KGDGKYLYAENAE
+322 KGDGGYIYAKNAE
-335 ALDSAFT
+335 ALNSAFT

-363 DGSAQDKGATQG
+363 ADSAQVSEGSVAGSISVDT
-375 IITQDGN
+375 DGR

-389 NQDKFN
+389 NQDQFN
-395 NSTIEYTYNV
+395 KSTIQYTYNV
-405 KLTPSEENGNY
+405 KLTANETADNY
-416 TGIDLNNTTYL
+416 TDIKLNNTTYL

-464 ENGSAS
+464 ENGNAS
-470 DITDSVQKPN
+470 DITDSVQKPHD
-480 AFQSKV
+480 FQSKV
-486 TDNGMTDLK
+486 TDYGDTTLD
-495 VYAPIQALDTND
+495 VYAPTQALDTND
-507 EHVKYVYQYSKLD
+507 EHVKYVYQYSELDGNKLTE
-520 DADINVRD
+520 AQ
-528 AEDNIT
+528 EDGTYPLFEGDT
-534 LEYAAPYSDNTMDVT
+534 LDVT
-549 NDDQPHTLVHYYA
+549 NQAEPHTLVHYYA
-562 KEFVNSVEYV
+562 KEYVNSVEYV
-572 YDGDIPED
+572 YDNEFEDLNPNMDLPEKQWFKRDSKQTRMENPED
-580 ATELTDG
+580 D
-587 YAKTWYPTGTENIEV
+587 
-602 QPNAESEKYNFSGW
+602 KYNFSGW
-616 KKISGAAEVVTDEN
+616 STSDVEVDNDGKFDLNTDVTFHGSWE
-630 GYAVPES
+630 
-637 IFTLTAPEGDV
+637 I
-648 PAGDVVFQGQWTLK
+648 K
-662 PSYQIVADYYI
+662 PSYEVKANYYTVVDGEEPTLDGTVMLDGPFYTNEEETDYTVAGEDMTYGGEPYTEVQLGQGNPAGVEVNGRNVKGIVPATPTTTITVNIYRYVDSPAYYTVTHKYI
-673 ITDGGDRVKQN
+673 DVDPDN
-684 TTPMPLTEVEY
+684 AETEVET
-695 EINDEPVS
+695 ITSDRIKD
-703 YTAGSSTYDSKTY
+703 TH
-716 DEVELSQGQ
+716 GQ
-725 EQLEELSWDAGTSTV
+725 TV
-740 GNIIPTQGT
+740 
-749 TVVHLDYIRHEK
+749 K
-761 SDASYI
+761 A
-767 VKHEYYNV
+767 
-775 VSDGEPQ
+775 
-782 AVTDDNYDTG
+782 
-792 VITAKHDDSIAVTNA
+792 DSITPDT
-807 MKDSTANGKHA
+807 KDGK
-818 QGYYEYVSDNGPITL
+818 YEVSARSEDIVLDKTQDKNITL
-833 DKAET
+833 T
-838 KTLTIK
+838 
-844 YNHYQYTVTTEGDAG
+844 YRHYQYRVTTQGDAG
-859 VATRTGDGIY
+859 VASLTGADTYNKG
-869 DKNSTAQVK
+869 DNAQVN

-893 GTDVTAQAKSGT
+893 GTDVTAQAKDGT
-905 YNITN
+905 YDITS
-910 IDKNHA
+910 IDKNHT

-944 ENYNESLDYGTQY
+944 KNYNVPLDYGTQY
-957 DSHVKAVAAP
+957 DPHVKAVAAP

-977 TSGVITGNTTVLF
+977 TTGVITGNTTVLF

-1004 QREDD
+1004 QRESDLM
-1009 HMSLLSPK
+1009 HLLSPK

-1029 TSWKIDSITDGGK
+1029 NSWKIDSITDGGK

-1047 DGAEH
+1047 DGTEH

-1071 YYKERA
+1071 YYTERA
-1077 KATITIK
+1077 KANITIK
-1084 YQSEDVNKANFTK
+1084 YQSEDGNKATFTK

-1124 TLTDGSTRT
+1124 TLADGSTRT
-1133 WYYSGSDKLVI
+1133 WYYSGSDQLVPGKEAL
-1144 TGAEKLNGT
+1144 TGT

-1199 QNVPFDLNT
+1199 EKVPFDLST
-1208 YVVKYGFTSSNYQ
+1208 YKVMYGFTSSNYQ
-1221 NDLSVNGKP
+1221 NDLKVNDASVT
-1230 ASEMPVMEK
+1230 EMPVMEK

-1288 WGNTVDMSKF
+1288 WGKTVDMSKF

-1384 WSAKPDNAV
+1384 WSARPDNAV

-1469 ASPAEQTADL
+1469 ASPAGQTADL

-1498 NNGGGG
+1498 NNGGG

-1533 LPEQPVEIPDEDTP
+1533 LPEQPVEIPDEEIP
-1547 KADLPQAPVDIP
+1547 KADLPQDPVDIP

-1573 AMGLWVMAAA
+1573 TMGLWVMAAA

>member
-45 ENDTLKPQA
+45 ENDTLKPGSLE
-54 VTDNNGHGI
+54 DNNGHGI

-69 ERMGDTEWQ
+69 ERVGDTEWK

-83 TIGET
+83 DIGET

-102 RSGSMNWCT
+102 KSGSMAWCT
-111 DAEAHAAGS
+111 EEPHEHSDS
-120 HNHRG
+120 C
-125 EVNYNGKW
+125 
-133 YQRTKWE
+133 YQEK
-140 HYVDH
+140 
-145 YFYGYDN
+145 
-152 HPQEEFD
+152 D
-159 ENGSFDPSL
+159 ETDPS
-168 CSDYTE
+168 YIP
-174 CTRNKSYHET
+174 NHEHKDSEYEWWGF
-184 GDNGYC
+184 GDFCPWKCPNYELACGHYYEEEHTHSGNTTC
-190 YYWDEDG
+190 YYKETKDSEW
-197 VKQTY
+197 TAY
-202 PTRLAAAKSAM
+202 PSRLSAAKSAM
-213 STLKGN
+213 STLEGN
-219 LPEGTIV
+219 LPNGANV
-226 KYVTFAD
+226 QYVSF
-233 SAKVAKDEAAFNKV
+233 SSNAKQETSLNDVVAN
-247 TAYGGTNIMAGV
+247 GGTNIMRGV
-259 DKGIDL
+259 NLGIDL
-265 LNQNQST
+265 LNKNQST

-281 SDGEDNYDN
+281 SDGKDDNGN
-290 YTSDKLT
+290 YSSKKLR
-297 NFGNQGGTVYTVGF
+297 NFNGDVYTVGF
-311 ALNNPKLAGMV
+311 AVDNQNLKGMI
-322 KGDGKYLYAENAE
+322 KGDGKYIYAKNAE
-335 ALDSAFT
+335 ALNSAFT

-356 GDDVTYV
+356 GDEVTYV
-363 DGSAQDKGATQG
+363 DGSAEVSEGSVAGSISVDT
-375 IITQDGN
+375 DGR

-405 KLTPSEENGNY
+405 KLTANEKNGDY
-416 TGIDLNNTTYL
+416 TNIDLNNTTYL

-453 STLEEQFKVLD
+453 STLTEKFVDKDGNDISQYVEQPHTF
-464 ENGSAS
+464 
-470 DITDSVQKPN
+470 
-480 AFQSKV
+480 FQSKV
-486 TDNGMTDLK
+486 TDNGLTEL
-495 VYAPIQALDTND
+495 VVNAPAKTLDTND
-507 EHVKYVYQYSKLD
+507 EHVKYLYVSSTLD
-520 DADINVRD
+520 KAD
-528 AEDNIT
+528 
-534 LEYAAPYSDNTMDVT
+534 YAYDVDSDGNYVADSLDVT
-549 NDDQPHTLVHYYA
+549 DKAEAHELVHVYERA
-562 KEFVNSVEYV
+562 TVNSVEYV
-572 YDGDIPED
+572 YDGDVPED

-602 QPNAESEKYNFSGW
+602 QPDAESEKYNFSGW
-616 KKISGAAEVVTDEN
+616 EKISGEAEIKTGEDGKKTFDLVLNEN
-630 GYAVPES
+630 GDITS
-637 IFTLTAPEGDV
+637 
-648 PAGDVVFQGQWTLK
+648 GDVVFQGSWTIK
-662 PSYQIVADYYI
+662 PNYRIVANYYTV
-673 ITDGGDRVKQN
+673 TDNDIVNAHKDN
-684 TTPMPLTEVEY
+684 DVVMPLGDPVYEDSDAKTEETVDSKYYNFGGE
-695 EINDEPVS
+695 S
-703 YTAGSSTYDSKTY
+703 YTKMELGEGNPAGVTVSD
-716 DEVELSQGQ
+716 
-725 EQLEELSWDAGTSTV
+725 STV
-740 GNIIPTQGT
+740 YGIVPTATEEGT
-749 TVVHLDYIRHEK
+749 VITVNFYRYK
-761 SDASYI
+761 ASDAYYTVTHKYI
-767 VKHEYYNV
+767 DVDPDNAESEAETIT
-775 VSDGEPQ
+775 SDRIKDTHGQ
-782 AVTDDNYDTG
+782 TVT
-792 VITAKHDDSIAVTNA
+792 ADSITPDT
-807 MKDSTANGKHA
+807 KNGK
-818 QGYYEYVSDNGPITL
+818 YEVVARSEDILLDKDQDKNITL
-833 DKAET
+833 TYK
-838 KTLTIK
+838 
-844 YNHYQYTVTTEGDAG
+844 HYQYRVTTQGDAG
-859 VATRTGDGIY
+859 VASLTETKVY
-869 DKNSTAQVK
+869 DKGDNAQVS

-905 YNITN
+905 YDITS

-944 ENYNESLDYGTQY
+944 ENYNVSLDYGTQY
-957 DSHVKAVAAP
+957 DPHVKAVAAP

-977 TSGVITGNTTVLF
+977 TTGVITGNTTVLF

-1004 QREDD
+1004 QRESDLM
-1009 HMSLLSPK
+1009 HLLSPK

-1029 TSWKIDSITDGGK
+1029 NSWKIDSITDGGK

-1071 YYKERA
+1071 YYTERA
-1077 KATITIK
+1077 KANITIK
-1084 YQSEDVNKANFTK
+1084 YQSEDVNKATFTK

-1124 TLTDGSTRT
+1124 TLADGSTRT
-1133 WYYSGSDKLVI
+1133 WYYSGKDQLVI

-1199 QNVPFDLNT
+1199 QNVPFDLST

-1230 ASEMPVMEK
+1230 ASEMPAMEK

-1288 WGNTVDMSKF
+1288 WGKTVDMSKF

-1333 NLVSVVFDLS
+1333 NLVSVVFDLR

-1384 WSAKPDNAV
+1384 WSAQPDNAV

-1430 DGTVTYQDSETT
+1430 NGTVTYQDSETT

-1504 GRDDRDDDRPAPKPD
+1504 RDDRDDDRPAPNPD

-1533 LPEQPVEIPDEDTP
+1533 LPEQPVEIPDEETP

-1573 AMGLWVMAAA
+1573 TMGLWVMAAA

>member
-20 GLSMLMAM
+20 GLSLLMAM

-69 ERMGDTEWQ
+69 EREGDTEWK

-83 TIGET
+83 DIGET

-102 RSGSMNWCT
+102 KSGSMMFCT
-111 DAEAHAAGS
+111 DPDHDKGS
-120 HNHRG
+120 HVHERN
-125 EVNYNGKW
+125 
-133 YQRTKWE
+133 
-140 HYVDH
+140 DDAL
-145 YFYGYDN
+145 YDGIYYKHTGDAHFWG
-152 HPQEEFD
+152 HPDEEYTWKDGIFGSYRDEFIYSACPDYTPCTQKEARHKVQGGMYDATDWLPCQYKD
-159 ENGSFDPSL
+159 ENGNWVN
-168 CSDYTE
+168 YE
-174 CTRNKSYHET
+174 
-184 GDNGYC
+184 
-190 YYWDEDG
+190 
-197 VKQTY
+197 
-202 PTRLAAAKSAM
+202 TRL
-213 STLKGN
+213 
-219 LPEGTIV
+219 E
-226 KYVTFAD
+226 
-233 SAKVAKDEAAFNKV
+233 SAKAAMTALENSLPAGANVQYVSFSSNAKQETSLNDVVAN
-247 TAYGGTNIMAGV
+247 GGTNIMKGV
-259 DKGIDL
+259 NLGIDL
-265 LNQNQST
+265 LNQNHST

-281 SDGEDNYDN
+281 SDGEDDNGNY
-290 YTSDKLT
+290 SSKKLK
-297 NFGNQGGTVYTVGF
+297 NFNGDVYTVGF
-311 ALNNPKLAGMV
+311 ALDNPKLKEMA
-322 KGDGKYLYAENAE
+322 KGDGKYIYAKNAE

-356 GDDVTYV
+356 GDKVTYV
-363 DGSAQDKGATQG
+363 DGSAEVSEGSVAGSISVDT
-375 IITQDGN
+375 DGR

-389 NQDKFN
+389 NKDSFN
-395 NSTIEYTYNV
+395 NTTIQYTYNV
-405 KLTPSEENGNY
+405 KLTPSEKAGDY
-416 TGIDLNNTTYL
+416 TDIKLNNTTYL

-434 GVKNA
+434 GNKTA

-453 STLEEQFKVLD
+453 SNLTEKFVD
-464 ENGSAS
+464 ENGT
-470 DITDSVQKPN
+470 DISQYVEQPHTF
-480 AFQSKV
+480 FQSKV
-486 TDNGMTDLK
+486 TDNGLTEL
-495 VYAPIQALDTND
+495 VVNAPAKTLDTND

-520 DADINVRD
+520 NADINVKD
-528 AEDNIT
+528 AEGNIT
-534 LEYAAPYSDNTMDVT
+534 LDYIEPYAGNTMDVT

-562 KEFVNSVEYV
+562 KEYVNSVEYV
-572 YDGDIPED
+572 YDNTPED
-580 ATELTDG
+580 LNPNMDLPEKQWFKQGSELTRM
-587 YAKTWYPTGTENIEV
+587 EN
-602 QPNAESEKYNFSGW
+602 PKDDKYNFSGW
-616 KKISGAAEVVTDEN
+616 STSDVEVDN
-630 GYAVPES
+630 GGK
-637 IFTLTAPEGDV
+637 FTLNTDV
-648 PAGDVVFQGQWTLK
+648 TFHGSWEIK
-662 PSYQIVADYYI
+662 PSYQVQANYF
-673 ITDGGDRVKQN
+673 
-684 TTPMPLTEVEY
+684 
-695 EINDEPVS
+695 
-703 YTAGSSTYDSKTY
+703 
-716 DEVELSQGQ
+716 
-725 EQLEELSWDAGTSTV
+725 
-740 GNIIPTQGT
+740 
-749 TVVHLDYIRHEK
+749 TVV
-761 SDASYI
+761 
-767 VKHEYYNV
+767 
-775 VSDGEPQ
+775 DGEQPEQ
-782 AVTDDNYDTG
+782 DNT
-792 VITAKHDDSIAVTNA
+792 
-807 MKDSTANGKHA
+807 
-818 QGYYEYVSDNGPITL
+818 NGPILLDGCPIYTNENEETHTVADKDMSYFGKPYTEVQLGQGNPAGVKVDGRNVTGIVPTTPTTTITVNIYRYVASPAYYTVTHKYFNVAPDSIETEVTEDGYTTGRIEGVHEQTVTADSITPDTKGGKYEVGARSEDIVL
-833 DKAET
+833 DKT
-838 KTLTIK
+838 QDKNITLT
-844 YNHYQYTVTTEGDAG
+844 YRHYQYAVTVTGDDGVNKDALTGAG
-859 VATRTGDGIY
+859 TYNKGD
-869 DKNSTAQVK
+869 NAQVS

-926 TLSVQYIFPEGE
+926 TLSVQYIFHEGE

-1052 GKGAVMTGEYKLGG
+1052 GKDAVMTGTYQGGGEGQPGG

-1071 YYKERA
+1071 YYTERA

-1084 YQSEDVNKANFTK
+1084 YQSEDGNKATFTK
-1097 ADYTAQGYLNTQYN
+1097 ADYTAQGYLNTQYD

-1124 TLTDGSTRT
+1124 TLADGSTRT
-1133 WYYSGSDKLVI
+1133 WYYSGSDQLIPGKEAL
-1144 TGAEKLNGT
+1144 TGT

-1178 VSNGVSSNQTDAVAK
+1178 VSNGVSSNQTDAAAK

-1199 QNVPFDLNT
+1199 QNVPFDLST

-1230 ASEMPVMEK
+1230 ASEMPQMEK

-1288 WGNTVDMSKF
+1288 WGKTVDMSKF

-1401 TVFTAKWEQEIVVTK
+1401 TVFTAKWEKEIVVIK

-1469 ASPAEQTADL
+1469 ASPADQTADL

-1559 DEDTPKADVPKTGD
+1559 DEETPKADVPKTGD

>member
-6 LKKRAYSLKGLGRR
+6 LEKRAYSLKGLGRR
-20 GLSMLMAM
+20 GLSLLMAM

-45 ENDTLKPQA
+45 ENDTLKPKA
-54 VTDNNGHGI
+54 VADPNKHGI

-69 ERMGDTEWQ
+69 ERVGDTEWK

-83 TIGET
+83 DIGET

-140 HYVDH
+140 HYVD
-145 YFYGYDN
+145 YYIYGYDN
-152 HPQEEFD
+152 HPQDEFD

-356 GDDVTYV
+356 GDEVTYV
-363 DGSAQDKGATQG
+363 ADSAQVSEGSVAGSISVDT
-375 IITQDGN
+375 DGR

-389 NQDKFN
+389 AQDKFN
-395 NSTIEYTYNV
+395 NTTIQYTYNV

-416 TGIDLNNTTYL
+416 TNIDLNNTTYL

-470 DITDSVQKPN
+470 DITDSVQKPHD
-480 AFQSKV
+480 FQSKV
-486 TDNGMTDLK
+486 TDYGMTDLK
-495 VYAPIQALDTND
+495 VYAPTQALDTND

-520 DADINVRD
+520 NADINVKD
-528 AEDNIT
+528 AEGNIT
-534 LEYAAPYSDNTMDVT
+534 LDYIEPYAGNTMDVT

-562 KEFVNSVEYV
+562 KEYVNSVEYV

-580 ATELTDG
+580 LHPNMDLPEKQWFKRDSEQTRM
-587 YAKTWYPTGTENIEV
+587 EN
-602 QPNAESEKYNFSGW
+602 PKDDKYNFSGW
-616 KKISGAAEVVTDEN
+616 STSDVEVDNN
-630 GYAVPES
+630 GK
-637 IFTLTAPEGDV
+637 FTLNTDV
-648 PAGDVVFQGQWTLK
+648 TFHGSWEIK
-662 PSYQIVADYYI
+662 PSYQVQANYF
-673 ITDGGDRVKQN
+673 
-684 TTPMPLTEVEY
+684 
-695 EINDEPVS
+695 
-703 YTAGSSTYDSKTY
+703 
-716 DEVELSQGQ
+716 
-725 EQLEELSWDAGTSTV
+725 
-740 GNIIPTQGT
+740 
-749 TVVHLDYIRHEK
+749 TVV
-761 SDASYI
+761 
-767 VKHEYYNV
+767 
-775 VSDGEPQ
+775 DGEQPEQ
-782 AVTDDNYDTG
+782 DNT
-792 VITAKHDDSIAVTNA
+792 
-807 MKDSTANGKHA
+807 
-818 QGYYEYVSDNGPITL
+818 NGPILLDGPIYTNENEETHTVADKDMSYFGKPYTEVQLGQGNPAGVKVDGRNVTGIVPTTPTTTITVNIYRYVASPAYYTVTHKYFNVAPDGIETEVAGDGYTTDPIEGVHGQTVKADSITPDTKNGKYELGASSEDIVL
-833 DKAET
+833 DKANKEVPANI
-838 KTLTIK
+838 TLT
-844 YNHYQYTVTTEGDAG
+844 YRHYQYAVTTQGDAG
-859 VATRTGDGIY
+859 VASLTETKVY
-869 DKNSTAQVK
+869 DKGDNAQVS

-905 YNITN
+905 YNIAN

-926 TLSVQYIFPEGE
+926 TLSVQYIFPEGQ

-944 ENYNESLDYGTQY
+944 ENYNVSLDYGTQY

-967 AGYTRTDSGN
+967 AGYGRTDSGN
-977 TSGVITGNTTVLF
+977 TTGVITGNTTVLF

-1029 TSWKIDSITDGGK
+1029 TNWKIDSITDGGK

-1047 DGAEH
+1047 DGTEH
-1052 GKGAVMTGEYKLGG
+1052 GKDAVMTGTYQQGG

-1077 KATITIK
+1077 KANITIK
-1084 YQSEDVNKANFTK
+1084 YQSEDGNKATFTK

-1124 TLTDGSTRT
+1124 TLADGSTRT
-1133 WYYSGSDKLVI
+1133 WYYSGSDKLVPGKEAL
-1144 TGAEKLNGT
+1144 TGT

-1178 VSNGVSSNQTDAVAK
+1178 VSNGISSNQTDAVAK

-1199 QNVPFDLNT
+1199 QNVPFDLST

-1221 NDLSVNGKP
+1221 NDLAVNGKP

-1288 WGNTVDMSKF
+1288 WGKTVDMSKF

-1384 WSAKPDNAV
+1384 WSAQPDNAV

-1469 ASPAEQTADL
+1469 ASPAGQTADL

-1498 NNGGGG
+1498 NNGGG

>member
-1 MGNKR
+1 
-6 LKKRAYSLKGLGRR
+6 
-20 GLSMLMAM
+20 
-28 VMTLSLV
+28 
-35 QISAFATDGE
+35 
-45 ENDTLKPQA
+45 
-54 VTDNNGHGI
+54 
-63 TLSKTA
+63 
-69 ERMGDTEWQ
+69 
-78 VTVKA
+78 
-83 TIGET
+83 
-88 PIKQQPLDVVFVLD
+88 
-102 RSGSMNWCT
+102 
-111 DAEAHAAGS
+111 
-120 HNHRG
+120 
-125 EVNYNGKW
+125 
-133 YQRTKWE
+133 
-140 HYVDH
+140 
-145 YFYGYDN
+145 
-152 HPQEEFD
+152 
-159 ENGSFDPSL
+159 
-168 CSDYTE
+168 
-174 CTRNKSYHET
+174 
-184 GDNGYC
+184 
-190 YYWDEDG
+190 
-197 VKQTY
+197 
-202 PTRLAAAKSAM
+202 M
-213 STLKGN
+213 S
-219 LPEGTIV
+219 
-226 KYVTFAD
+226 
-233 SAKVAKDEAAFNKV
+233 
-247 TAYGGTNIMAGV
+247 
-259 DKGIDL
+259 
-265 LNQNQST
+265 
-272 VTKKVLVLL
+272 
-281 SDGEDNYDN
+281 
-290 YTSDKLT
+290 
-297 NFGNQGGTVYTVGF
+297 
-311 ALNNPKLAGMV
+311 
-322 KGDGKYLYAENAE
+322 
-335 ALDSAFT
+335 
-342 ELSTRIAAMIVDPM
+342 
-356 GDDVTYV
+356 
-363 DGSAQDKGATQG
+363 
-375 IITQDGN
+375 
-382 TLRWTPT
+382 
-389 NQDKFN
+389 
-395 NSTIEYTYNV
+395 
-405 KLTPSEENGNY
+405 
-416 TGIDLNNTTYL
+416 
-427 QYGVEQN
+427 
-434 GVKNA
+434 
-439 YTANFPIPAGYYKV
+439 
-453 STLEEQFKVLD
+453 
-464 ENGSAS
+464 
-470 DITDSVQKPN
+470 
-480 AFQSKV
+480 
-486 TDNGMTDLK
+486 
-495 VYAPIQALDTND
+495 
-507 EHVKYVYQYSKLD
+507 
-520 DADINVRD
+520 
-528 AEDNIT
+528 
-534 LEYAAPYSDNTMDVT
+534 
-549 NDDQPHTLVHYYA
+549 
-562 KEFVNSVEYV
+562 
-572 YDGDIPED
+572 
-580 ATELTDG
+580 
-587 YAKTWYPTGTENIEV
+587 
-602 QPNAESEKYNFSGW
+602 
-616 KKISGAAEVVTDEN
+616 
-630 GYAVPES
+630 
-637 IFTLTAPEGDV
+637 
-648 PAGDVVFQGQWTLK
+648 
-662 PSYQIVADYYI
+662 
-673 ITDGGDRVKQN
+673 
-684 TTPMPLTEVEY
+684 
-695 EINDEPVS
+695 
-703 YTAGSSTYDSKTY
+703 
-716 DEVELSQGQ
+716 
-725 EQLEELSWDAGTSTV
+725 
-740 GNIIPTQGT
+740 
-749 TVVHLDYIRHEK
+749 
-761 SDASYI
+761 
-767 VKHEYYNV
+767 
-775 VSDGEPQ
+775 
-782 AVTDDNYDTG
+782 
-792 VITAKHDDSIAVTNA
+792 
-807 MKDSTANGKHA
+807 
-818 QGYYEYVSDNGPITL
+818 
-833 DKAET
+833 
-838 KTLTIK
+838 
-844 YNHYQYTVTTEGDAG
+844 
-859 VATRTGDGIY
+859 
-869 DKNSTAQVK
+869 

-893 GTDVTAQAKSGT
+893 GTDVTAQAKNGT
-905 YNITN
+905 YNISGITQ
-910 IDKNHA
+910 NHA

-926 TLSVQYIFPEGE
+926 TLSVQYIFPEGQ

-944 ENYNESLDYGTQY
+944 ENYNVSLDYGTQY
-957 DSHVKAVAAP
+957 DPHVKAVAAP

-977 TSGVITGNTTVLF
+977 TTGVITGNTTVLF

-1052 GKGAVMTGEYKLGG
+1052 GKDAVMTGTYQGGGEGQPGG

-1071 YYKERA
+1071 YYTERA

-1084 YQSEDVNKANFTK
+1084 YQSEDGNKATFTK
-1097 ADYTAQGYLNTQYN
+1097 LDYTAQGYLNTQYN

-1124 TLTDGSTRT
+1124 TLDDGSTRT
-1133 WYYSGSDKLVI
+1133 WYYSGKDQLVI

-1199 QNVPFDLNT
+1199 QNVPFDLTT

-1230 ASEMPVMEK
+1230 ASEMPQMEK

-1288 WGNTVDMSKF
+1288 WGKTVDMSKF

-1384 WSAKPDNAV
+1384 WSAQPDNAV

>member
-45 ENDTLKPQA
+45 ENDTLKPKA
-54 VTDNNGHGI
+54 VADKNGHNI

-69 ERMGDTEWQ
+69 ERVGDTEWK

-83 TIGET
+83 DIGET

-102 RSGSMNWCT
+102 KSGSMMWCT
-111 DAEAHAAGS
+111 DPDHDKGS
-120 HNHRG
+120 HVHERND
-125 EVNYNGKW
+125 EVQYDGTWYNRVDSTHWWGHPDEEYTWKDGIFGS
-133 YQRTKWE
+133 YRDE
-140 HYVDH
+140 FIYSACPDYVACTQKEARHKVQGGWGDATDWLPCQ
-145 YFYGYDN
+145 YK
-152 HPQEEFD
+152 D
-159 ENGSFDPSL
+159 ENGNWVN
-168 CSDYTE
+168 YE
-174 CTRNKSYHET
+174 
-184 GDNGYC
+184 
-190 YYWDEDG
+190 
-197 VKQTY
+197 
-202 PTRLAAAKSAM
+202 TRL
-213 STLKGN
+213 
-219 LPEGTIV
+219 E
-226 KYVTFAD
+226 
-233 SAKVAKDEAAFNKV
+233 SAKAAMTALENSLPAGANVQYVSFSSKAKQETSLDDVVAN
-247 TAYGGTNIMAGV
+247 GGTNIMRGV
-259 DKGIDL
+259 NLGIDL

-281 SDGEDNYDN
+281 SDGEDDNGNYS
-290 YTSDKLT
+290 SDKLK
-297 NFGNQGGTVYTVGF
+297 NFNGDVYTVGF
-311 ALNNPKLAGMV
+311 AVDNQNLKGMI
-322 KGDGKYLYAENAE
+322 KGDGGYIYAKNAE
-335 ALDSAFT
+335 ALNSAFT

-356 GDDVTYV
+356 GDEVTYV
-363 DGSAQDKGATQG
+363 DGSAQVSEGSVAGSISVDT
-375 IITQDGN
+375 DGR

-405 KLTPSEENGNY
+405 KLTANEENGDY
-416 TGIDLNNTTYL
+416 TNIDLNNTTYL

-453 STLEEQFKVLD
+453 SNLTEKFVD
-464 ENGSAS
+464 ENGT
-470 DITDSVQKPN
+470 DISQYVEKPHTF
-480 AFQSKV
+480 FQSAV
-486 TDNGMTDLK
+486 TDNIELNGDTYLD
-495 VYAPIQALDTND
+495 VNAPAKTLDTND
-507 EHVKYVYQYSKLD
+507 EHVKYLYVSSTLD
-520 DADINVRD
+520 KADYAYNVD
-528 AEDNIT
+528 
-534 LEYAAPYSDNTMDVT
+534 SDGNYVADSLDVT
-549 NDDQPHTLVHYYA
+549 DKAEAHELIHVYERAT
-562 KEFVNSVEYV
+562 VNSVEYV
-572 YDGDIPED
+572 YDGDVPED

-602 QPNAESEKYNFSGW
+602 QPDAESENWNFSGW
-616 KKISGAAEVVTDEN
+616 TKTIGAAEIKTGEDGKKTFDLVLN
-630 GYAVPES
+630 ES
-637 IFTLTAPEGDV
+637 GDIASGDV
-648 PAGDVVFQGQWTLK
+648 EFHGSWTIK
-662 PSYQIVADYYI
+662 PSYQVQANYFTVVDGEQPVQDNQNGAILLDGPIYTNENEETHTVADKDMSCGGKPYTEVQLGQGNPAGVKVDGRNVTGIVPATPTTTITVNIYRYVASPAYYTVTHKYI
-673 ITDGGDRVKQN
+673 DVDPDN
-684 TTPMPLTEVEY
+684 AETEVET
-695 EINDEPVS
+695 IISDRIKD
-703 YTAGSSTYDSKTY
+703 TH
-716 DEVELSQGQ
+716 GQ
-725 EQLEELSWDAGTSTV
+725 TV
-740 GNIIPTQGT
+740 
-749 TVVHLDYIRHEK
+749 K
-761 SDASYI
+761 A
-767 VKHEYYNV
+767 
-775 VSDGEPQ
+775 
-782 AVTDDNYDTG
+782 
-792 VITAKHDDSIAVTNA
+792 DSITPDT
-807 MKDSTANGKHA
+807 KDGK
-818 QGYYEYVSDNGPITL
+818 YEVSARSEDIVLDKTQDKNITL
-833 DKAET
+833 T
-838 KTLTIK
+838 
-844 YNHYQYTVTTEGDAG
+844 YRHYQYAVTTQGDAG
-859 VATRTGDGIY
+859 VASLTGADTY
-869 DKNSTAQVK
+869 DKGDNAQVS

-893 GTDVTAQAKSGT
+893 GTDVTARAKSGT
-905 YNITN
+905 YDITN
-910 IDKNHA
+910 IDKNHT

-944 ENYNESLDYGTQY
+944 ENYNVSLDYGTQY
-957 DSHVKAVAAP
+957 DPHVKAVAAP

-977 TSGVITGNTTVLF
+977 TTGVITGNTTVLF

-1004 QREDD
+1004 QRESDLM
-1009 HMSLLSPK
+1009 HLLSPK

-1029 TSWKIDSITDGGK
+1029 NSWKIDSITDGGK

-1052 GKGAVMTGEYKLGG
+1052 GKNAVMTGTYQEGG

-1071 YYKERA
+1071 YYTERA

-1084 YQSEDVNKANFTK
+1084 YQSEDVNKATFTK

-1124 TLTDGSTRT
+1124 TLDDGSTRT
-1133 WYYSGSDKLVI
+1133 WYYSGSDQLIPNKEAL
-1144 TGAEKLNGT
+1144 TGT
-1153 LTGDITVVAKYYL
+1153 LTGNITVTAKYYL

-1171 VTATYTT
+1171 ITATYTT
-1178 VSNGVSSNQTDAVAK
+1178 VSNGVSSNQIDAAAK

-1208 YVVKYGFTSSNYQ
+1208 YVVKYGFTSGNYQ

-1288 WGNTVDMSKF
+1288 WGKTVDMSKF

-1333 NLVSVVFDLS
+1333 NLVSVVFDLR

-1384 WSAKPDNAV
+1384 WSAQPDNAV
-1393 PTGTFDQR
+1393 TTGKFDQR
-1401 TVFTAKWEQEIVVTK
+1401 TVFTAKWEKEIVVTK

-1430 DGTVTYQDSETT
+1430 NGTVTYQDSETT
-1442 QVQDTTKASQTIN
+1442 QVQDTTKASQTIT

-1504 GRDDRDDDRPAPKPD
+1504 RDDRDDDRPAPNPD

>member
-45 ENDTLKPQA
+45 ESDTLKPQA
-54 VTDNNGHGI
+54 VTDNNGHNI

-69 ERMGDTEWQ
+69 ERVGDTEWK

-83 TIGET
+83 DIGET

-102 RSGSMNWCT
+102 KSGSMMWCT
-111 DAEAHAAGS
+111 DPDHDKGS
-120 HNHRG
+120 HVHEKND
-125 EVNYNGKW
+125 EVQYDGTWYNRVDSTHWWGHPDEEYTWKDGIFGS
-133 YQRTKWE
+133 YRDE
-140 HYVDH
+140 FIYSACPDYVACTQKEARH
-145 YFYGYDN
+145 KVQGGMYDATDWL
-152 HPQEEFD
+152 PCQYKD
-159 ENGSFDPSL
+159 ENGNWVN
-168 CSDYTE
+168 YE
-174 CTRNKSYHET
+174 
-184 GDNGYC
+184 
-190 YYWDEDG
+190 
-197 VKQTY
+197 
-202 PTRLAAAKSAM
+202 TRL
-213 STLKGN
+213 
-219 LPEGTIV
+219 E
-226 KYVTFAD
+226 
-233 SAKVAKDEAAFNKV
+233 SAKAAMTALEKSLPAGANVQYVSFSSNAKQETSLNDVVAN
-247 TAYGGTNIMAGV
+247 GGTNIMKGV
-259 DKGIDL
+259 NLGIDL
-265 LNQNQST
+265 LNKNHST

-281 SDGEDNYDN
+281 SDGKDDNGN
-290 YTSDKLT
+290 YSSKKLK
-297 NFGNQGGTVYTVGF
+297 NFNGDVYTVGF
-311 ALNNPKLAGMV
+311 AVDNQNLKGMI

-356 GDDVTYV
+356 GDEVTYV
-363 DGSAQDKGATQG
+363 ADSAQVSEGSVAGSISVDT
-375 IITQDGN
+375 DGR

-389 NQDKFN
+389 NKDSFN
-395 NSTIEYTYNV
+395 NTTIQYTYNV
-405 KLTPSEENGNY
+405 KLTPSEKAGDY
-416 TGIDLNNTTYL
+416 TDIKLNNTTYL

-434 GVKNA
+434 GNKTA

-470 DITDSVQKPN
+470 DITNSVQKPHD
-480 AFQSKV
+480 FQSKV
-486 TDNGMTDLK
+486 TDYGMTDLE

-507 EHVKYVYQYSKLD
+507 EHVKYVYQYSELDGNKLTD
-520 DADINVRD
+520 VQ
-528 AEDNIT
+528 EDGTYPLFGGDT
-534 LEYAAPYSDNTMDVT
+534 LDVT

-562 KEFVNSVEYV
+562 KEYVNSVEYV
-572 YDGDIPED
+572 YDNEFEDLHPNMDLPEKQWFKQGSEQTRMKNPED
-580 ATELTDG
+580 D
-587 YAKTWYPTGTENIEV
+587 
-602 QPNAESEKYNFSGW
+602 KYNFSGW
-616 KKISGAAEVVTDEN
+616 STSDVEVDNDGKFDLNTDVTFHGSWE
-630 GYAVPES
+630 
-637 IFTLTAPEGDV
+637 I
-648 PAGDVVFQGQWTLK
+648 K
-662 PSYQIVADYYI
+662 PSYQVQANYY
-673 ITDGGDRVKQN
+673 
-684 TTPMPLTEVEY
+684 
-695 EINDEPVS
+695 
-703 YTAGSSTYDSKTY
+703 
-716 DEVELSQGQ
+716 
-725 EQLEELSWDAGTSTV
+725 
-740 GNIIPTQGT
+740 
-749 TVVHLDYIRHEK
+749 TVV
-761 SDASYI
+761 
-767 VKHEYYNV
+767 
-775 VSDGEPQ
+775 DGEQPEQ
-782 AVTDDNYDTG
+782 DN
-792 VITAKHDDSIAVTNA
+792 
-807 MKDSTANGKHA
+807 
-818 QGYYEYVSDNGPITL
+818 QNGPILLDMDSPFYTNEEETNYTVADEGMTFSGEPYTEVQLGQGNPAGVKVDGRNVTGIVPTTPTTTITVNIYRYVASPAYYTVTHKYFNVAPDGIETEVTEDGYTTDRIKGVHEQTVTADSITPDTKGGAYEVGARSEDIVL
-833 DKAET
+833 DKEQD
-838 KTLTIK
+838 KNITLT
-844 YNHYQYTVTTEGDAG
+844 YRHYQYAVTTQGDAG
-859 VATRTGDGIY
+859 VASLTGADTYNKG
-869 DKNSTAQVK
+869 DNAQVS

-893 GTDVTAQAKSGT
+893 GTDVTARAKSGT
-905 YNITN
+905 YDIAN
-910 IDKNHA
+910 IDKNHT

-944 ENYNESLDYGTQY
+944 ENYNVPLDYGTQY

-977 TSGVITGNTTVLF
+977 TTGVITGNTTVLF

-1004 QREDD
+1004 QRESDLM
-1009 HMSLLSPK
+1009 HLLSPK

-1052 GKGAVMTGEYKLGG
+1052 GKDAVMIGTYQGGGEGRPGG

-1077 KATITIK
+1077 KAT
-1084 YQSEDVNKANFTK
+1084 FTK

-1124 TLTDGSTRT
+1124 TLADGSTRT
-1133 WYYSGSDKLVI
+1133 WYYSGSDQLIPGKEAL
-1144 TGAEKLNGT
+1144 TGT

-1178 VSNGVSSNQTDAVAK
+1178 VSNGVSSNQTDAAAK

-1230 ASEMPVMEK
+1230 ASEMPAMEK

-1288 WGNTVDMSKF
+1288 WGKTVDMSKF

-1333 NLVSVVFDLS
+1333 NLVSVVFDLR

-1430 DGTVTYQDSETT
+1430 NGTVTYQDSETT

-1498 NNGGGG
+1498 NNGGG